1 MEQFFNPQSIAII
14 GASDKQESIGNT
26 LIENLIQGG
35 YAGTIL
41 PVNPNLESIHGI
53 KTYASII
60 DAPPFADLAIIA
72 VPIASTPDIVRQCVR
87 AGTRGV
93 IIIASGGRE
102 LGEAGRLVEER
113 IRGAAEGSGLRIIGP
128 NCLGLIR
135 PAKNLNA
142 SFIPGMPFKGIIG
155 FISQSGAIGTACLD
169 RATQDHVGFSHFV
182 SIGSMLDV
190 DFGDMIDVLGN
201 DGTVKAILIYM
212 ENLTNTR
219 KFMSAARAVSQ
230 VKPIIVLKSGK
241 SKAGA
246 QAATTHIGAMVGEDA
261 VYDAAFKRAGIVR
274 VPTLARLFDCAELMA
289 KQPRP
294 AGSRLA
300 IITNGGGP
308 GIMAADTLGEYGLEP
323 APIPDEVMTQLNE
336 ILPPHWSHTNP
347 IDILGNATLE
357 RFTKVMEICLASKE
371 FDGVLII
378 MVSEPHIK
386 PEEVAESLA
395 KLVKRKRFPVF
406 ASWMGGNRM
415 AKAVDILNKAN
426 IATYE
431 TPERAV
437 RAFLYMVEYSRNLE
451 LLSQVPPKLSTDLY
465 FDRDFVFRTIYDAFY
480 GEREQEDEPDL
491 YSDNGPIVKM
501 LPEIE
506 SKRVLAAYGIPV
518 TDTVLATSA
527 DEAVTLA
534 AGLEM
539 PLVMKLVSPDIIHKT
554 DAGGVQL
561 DLRNEE
567 DLRRAYDKIM
577 EGARAFNADARIAGV
592 SLQPYI
598 AKPDFELLLGCK
610 TDDNFG
616 PVILFGTGG
625 IYAEVMQDQAIG
637 LPPLNRLL
645 ARRMMEETRILPL
658 LKGYRNHPPA
668 DLEKLEELLIR
679 LSQLVIDFPEIVEMD
694 INPVVVKNGEPFAV
708 DARIKLVRSE
718 GQAPAS
724 HLVISPYP
732 QHLERHDL
740 TDLDMPLF
748 IRPIK
753 PEDATLFSEL
763 FASLTPTSIYY
774 RFFSVV
780 KSLTP
785 EILAR
790 FTQVDYDRE
799 ISFVALDDRAG
810 EERMLGIANIIGEPD
825 GKRGEFS
832 VLIGDPW
839 QGVGIGAKLL
849 LQCLRIA
856 QERGMETVWGTVLAE
871 NVFMLA
877 LGKKLGFTIEQG
889 DDPAEFKLTIDL
901 TTVKL

>member
-1 MEQFFNPQSIAII
+1 MEQFFNPKSIAVI
-14 GASDKQESIGNT
+14 GASDKPDSIGHT
-26 LIENLIQGG
+26 LVQNLIDGG
-35 YAGTIL
+35 YDGTIL
-41 PVNPNLESIHGI
+41 PVNPHLEEVHGLKAYRAI
-53 KTYASII
+53 T
-60 DAPPFADLAIIA
+60 DAPPFTDLAIVA
-72 VPIASTPDIVRQCVR
+72 VPIAMTPEVVRQCVR

-93 IIIASGGRE
+93 IIIAAGGRE
-102 LGEAGRLVEER
+102 LGEEGRLIEEQ
-113 IRGAAEGSGLRIIGP
+113 ISGAFEGSGLRIIGP
-128 NCLGLIR
+128 NCLGVIR
-135 PAKNLNA
+135 PARKLNA
-142 SFIPGMPFKGIIG
+142 SFIPGMPAHGIIG
-155 FISQSGAIGTACLD
+155 FISQSGAIGTASLD
-169 RATQDHVGFSHFV
+169 RAAMGNVGFSHFI

-190 DFGDMIDVLGN
+190 DFGDMIDYLGN
-201 DGTVKAILIYM
+201 DGNVKAILIYM

-219 KFMSAARAVSQ
+219 KFMSAARAVSRI
-230 VKPIIVLKSGK
+230 KPIIVLKAGK
-241 SKAGA
+241 SEAGA
-246 QAATTHIGAMVGEDA
+246 RAATTHIGAMVGEDA

-274 VPTLARLFDCAELMA
+274 VPTLARLFDCSELMA

-308 GIMAADTLGEYGLEP
+308 GIMAADTLAEYNLEP
-323 APIPDEVMTQLNE
+323 APIPDDIMAQLDE
-336 ILPPHWSHTNP
+336 ILPPHWSRNNP

-357 RFTKVMEICLASKE
+357 RFTRAMEICLASRE

-378 MVSEPHIK
+378 MVSEPHIR
-386 PEEVAESLA
+386 PEEVAEALA
-395 KLVKRKRFPVF
+395 GLVKRKRFPVF
-406 ASWMGGNRM
+406 ASWMGGSRM
-415 AKAVDILNKAN
+415 AAANDILNRAN
-426 IATYE
+426 IPTYE

-437 RAFLYMVEYSRNLE
+437 RAFLYMVEYTRNQE
-451 LLSQVPPKLSTDLY
+451 LLSQAPAKLSADLF
-465 FDRDFVFRTIYDAFY
+465 FDRDFVFRTIYDCFY
-480 GEREQEDEPDL
+480 GSQEDQEEVD
-491 YSDNGPIVKM
+491 YYQEGPMERM
-501 LPEIE
+501 LDEIT

-518 TDTVLATSA
+518 AETVLATTV
-527 DEAVTLA
+527 DEAVALA
-534 AGLEM
+534 ADMEM
-539 PLVMKLVSPDIIHKT
+539 PLVMKLVSPDISHKS

-561 DLRNEE
+561 DLRNED
-567 DLRRAYDKIM
+567 DLRQAWERIMAGVRAYNP
-577 EGARAFNADARIAGV
+577 EARITGV

-598 AKPDFELLLGCK
+598 ANPDFELLMGSK

-616 PVILFGTGG
+616 PVLLFGSGG
-625 IYAEVMQDQAIG
+625 VYAEVLNDQALG

-645 ARRMMEETRILPL
+645 ARRMMEETRIQPL

-694 INPVVVKNGEPFAV
+694 INPVVVKNGEPCAV
-708 DARIKLVRSE
+708 DARIRLVRDESDTTR
-718 GQAPAS
+718 Q

-753 PEDATLFSEL
+753 PEDAALFTEL
-763 FASLTPTSIYY
+763 FNTLTPTSIYY

-790 FTQVDYDRE
+790 FTQIDYDRE

-810 EERMLGIANIIGEPD
+810 EEQMLGIANIIGEPD

-856 QERGMETVWGTVLAE
+856 QERGMEIVWGTVLSE
-871 NVFMLA
+871 NIYMLG
-877 LGKKLGFTIEQG
+877 LGKKLGFTVTPGG
-889 DDPAEFKLTIDL
+889 DGSEFKLTIDL
-901 TTVKL
+901 KTVKL

>member
-1 MEQFFNPQSIAII
+1 MEQFFNPKSIAVI
-14 GASDKQESIGNT
+14 GASDKPDSIGHT
-26 LIENLIQGG
+26 LVQNLIDGG
-35 YAGTIL
+35 YDGAIL
-41 PVNPNLESIHGI
+41 PVNPHLEEVHGL
-53 KTYASII
+53 KTFRAIT
-60 DAPPFADLAIIA
+60 DAPPFTDLAIVA
-72 VPIASTPDIVRQCVR
+72 VPIATAPEVVRQCVR

-93 IIIASGGRE
+93 IIIAAGGRE
-102 LGEAGRLVEER
+102 LGEEGRLVEEQ
-113 IRGAAEGSGLRIIGP
+113 ISGAFEGSGLRIIGP
-128 NCLGLIR
+128 NCLGVIR
-135 PAKNLNA
+135 PARKLNA
-142 SFIPGMPFKGIIG
+142 SFIPGMPAHGIIG

-169 RATQDHVGFSHFV
+169 RAAMGNVGFSHFI

-190 DFGDMIDVLGN
+190 DFGDMIDYLGN
-201 DGTVKAILIYM
+201 DGNVKAILIYM

-219 KFMSAARAVSQ
+219 KFMSAARAVSRI
-230 VKPIIVLKSGK
+230 KPIIVLKAGK
-241 SKAGA
+241 SEAGA
-246 QAATTHIGAMVGEDA
+246 RAATTHIGAMVGEDA

-308 GIMAADTLGEYGLEP
+308 GIMAADTLAEHGLDP
-323 APIPDEVMTQLNE
+323 APIPDDIMAQLDE
-336 ILPPHWSHTNP
+336 ILPPHWSRNNP

-357 RFTKVMEICLASKE
+357 RFTRAMEICLASRE
-371 FDGVLII
+371 FDGVLVI
-378 MVSEPHIK
+378 MVNEPHIR
-386 PEEVAESLA
+386 PEEVAEALA
-395 KLVKRKRFPVF
+395 RLVKRKRFPVF

-415 AKAVDILNKAN
+415 AAAIDILNRAN
-426 IATYE
+426 IPTYE
-431 TPERAV
+431 TAERAV
-437 RAFLYMVEYSRNLE
+437 RAFLYMVEYSRNQE
-451 LLSQVPPKLSTDLY
+451 LLSQAPAKLSADLF
-465 FDRDFVFRTIYDAFY
+465 FDRDFVFRTIYDCFY
-480 GEREQEDEPDL
+480 GGHEDEEPD
-491 YSDNGPIVKM
+491 YFQDGPMERM
-501 LPEIE
+501 LDEIT

-518 TDTVLATSA
+518 AEAVLATTL
-527 DEAVTLA
+527 DEALALA
-534 AGLEM
+534 ADMEM
-539 PLVMKLVSPDIIHKT
+539 PLVMKLVSPDISHKT

-561 DLRNEE
+561 DLRNED
-567 DLRRAYDKIM
+567 DLGQAWERIM
-577 EGARAFNADARIAGV
+577 AGARAYNPEARITGV
-592 SLQPYI
+592 SLQPFI
-598 AKPDFELLLGCK
+598 ANPDFELLMGCK
-610 TDDNFG
+610 TDANFG
-616 PVILFGTGG
+616 PVLLFGSGG
-625 IYAEVMQDQAIG
+625 IYAEVLHDQALG

-694 INPVVVKNGEPFAV
+694 INPVAVKNGEPCAV
-708 DARIKLVRSE
+708 DARIRLVRTE
-718 GQAPAS
+718 GGSTRQ

-753 PEDATLFSEL
+753 PEDATLFTEL
-763 FASLTPTSIYY
+763 FNTLTPTSIYY

-780 KSLTP
+780 KTLTP

-790 FTQVDYDRE
+790 FTQIDYDRE

-810 EERMLGIANIIGEPD
+810 EEQMLGIANIIGEPD

-856 QERGMETVWGTVLAE
+856 QERGMEIVWGTVLSE
-871 NVFMLA
+871 NIYMLG
-877 LGKKLGFTIEQG
+877 LGKKLGFTVTPGEDG
-889 DDPAEFKLTIDL
+889 SEFKLTIDL
-901 TTVKL
+901 KTVKL

>member
-1 MEQFFNPQSIAII
+1 MEQFFNPKSIAVI
-14 GASDKQESIGNT
+14 GASDKPDSIGHT
-26 LIENLIQGG
+26 LVQNLIDGG
-35 YAGTIL
+35 YDGTIL
-41 PVNPNLESIHGI
+41 PVNPHLEEVHGLKAYRAI
-53 KTYASII
+53 T
-60 DAPPFADLAIIA
+60 DAPPFTDLAIVA
-72 VPIASTPDIVRQCVR
+72 VPIAMTPEVVRQCVR

-93 IIIASGGRE
+93 IIIAAGGRE
-102 LGEAGRLVEER
+102 LGEEGRLIEEQ
-113 IRGAAEGSGLRIIGP
+113 ISGAFEGSGLRIIGP
-128 NCLGLIR
+128 NCLGVIR
-135 PAKNLNA
+135 PARKLNA
-142 SFIPGMPFKGIIG
+142 SFIPGMPAHGIIG
-155 FISQSGAIGTACLD
+155 FISQSGAIGTASLD
-169 RATQDHVGFSHFV
+169 RAAMGNVGFSHFI

-190 DFGDMIDVLGN
+190 DFGDMIDYLGN
-201 DGTVKAILIYM
+201 DGNVKAILIYM

-219 KFMSAARAVSQ
+219 KFMSAARAVSRI
-230 VKPIIVLKSGK
+230 KPIIVLKAGK
-241 SKAGA
+241 SEAGA
-246 QAATTHIGAMVGEDA
+246 RAATTHIGAMVGEDA

-274 VPTLARLFDCAELMA
+274 VPTLARLFDCSELMA

-308 GIMAADTLGEYGLEP
+308 GIMAADTLAEYNLEP
-323 APIPDEVMTQLNE
+323 APIPDDIMAQLDE
-336 ILPPHWSHTNP
+336 ILPPHWSRNNP

-357 RFTKVMEICLASKE
+357 RFTRAMEICLASRE

-378 MVSEPHIK
+378 MVSEPHIR
-386 PEEVAESLA
+386 PEEVAEALA
-395 KLVKRKRFPVF
+395 GLVKRKRFPVF
-406 ASWMGGNRM
+406 ASWMGGSRM
-415 AKAVDILNKAN
+415 AAANDILNRAN
-426 IATYE
+426 IPTYE

-437 RAFLYMVEYSRNLE
+437 RAFLYMVEYTRNQE
-451 LLSQVPPKLSTDLY
+451 LLSQAPAKLSADLF
-465 FDRDFVFRTIYDAFY
+465 FDRDFVFRTIYDCFY
-480 GEREQEDEPDL
+480 GSQEDQEEVD
-491 YSDNGPIVKM
+491 YYQEGPMERM
-501 LPEIE
+501 LDEIT

-518 TDTVLATSA
+518 TETVLATTV
-527 DEAVTLA
+527 DEAVALA
-534 AGLEM
+534 ADMEM
-539 PLVMKLVSPDIIHKT
+539 PLVMKLVSPDISHKS

-561 DLRNEE
+561 DLRNED
-567 DLRRAYDKIM
+567 DLRQAWERIMAGVRAYNP
-577 EGARAFNADARIAGV
+577 EARITGV

-598 AKPDFELLLGCK
+598 ANPDFELLMGSK

-616 PVILFGTGG
+616 PVLLFGSGG
-625 IYAEVMQDQAIG
+625 VYAEVLNDQALG

-645 ARRMMEETRILPL
+645 ARRMMEETRIQPL

-694 INPVVVKNGEPFAV
+694 INPVVVKNGEPCAV
-708 DARIKLVRSE
+708 DARIRLVRDES
-718 GQAPAS
+718 GTTRQ

-753 PEDATLFSEL
+753 PEDAALFTEL
-763 FASLTPTSIYY
+763 FNTLTPTSIYY

-790 FTQVDYDRE
+790 FTQIDYDRE

-810 EERMLGIANIIGEPD
+810 EEQMLGIANIIGEPD

-856 QERGMETVWGTVLAE
+856 QERGMEIVWGTVLSE
-871 NVFMLA
+871 NIYMLG
-877 LGKKLGFTIEQG
+877 LGKKLGFTVTPGG
-889 DDPAEFKLTIDL
+889 DGSEFKLTIDL
-901 TTVKL
+901 KTVKL

>member
-1 MEQFFNPQSIAII
+1 MEQFFNPKSIAVI
-14 GASDKQESIGNT
+14 GASDKPDSIGHT
-26 LIENLIQGG
+26 LVQNLIDGG
-35 YAGTIL
+35 YDGTIL
-41 PVNPNLESIHGI
+41 PVNPHLEEVHGLKAYRAI
-53 KTYASII
+53 T
-60 DAPPFADLAIIA
+60 DAPPFTDLAIVA
-72 VPIASTPDIVRQCVR
+72 VPIAMTPEVVRQCVR

-93 IIIASGGRE
+93 IIIAAGGRE
-102 LGEAGRLVEER
+102 LGEEGRLIEEQ
-113 IRGAAEGSGLRIIGP
+113 ISGAFEGSGLRIIGP
-128 NCLGLIR
+128 NCLGVIR
-135 PAKNLNA
+135 PARKLNA
-142 SFIPGMPFKGIIG
+142 SFIPGMPAHGIIG
-155 FISQSGAIGTACLD
+155 FISQSGAIGTASLD
-169 RATQDHVGFSHFV
+169 RAAMGNVGFSHFI

-190 DFGDMIDVLGN
+190 DFGDMIDYLGN
-201 DGTVKAILIYM
+201 DGNVKAILIYM

-219 KFMSAARAVSQ
+219 KFMSAARAVSRI
-230 VKPIIVLKSGK
+230 KPIIVLKAGK
-241 SKAGA
+241 SEAGA
-246 QAATTHIGAMVGEDA
+246 RAATTHIGAMVGEDA

-274 VPTLARLFDCAELMA
+274 VPTLARLFDCSELMA

-308 GIMAADTLGEYGLEP
+308 GIMAADTLAEYNLEP
-323 APIPDEVMTQLNE
+323 APIPDDIMAQLDE
-336 ILPPHWSHTNP
+336 ILPPHWSRNNP

-357 RFTKVMEICLASKE
+357 RFTRAMEICLASRE

-378 MVSEPHIK
+378 MVSEPHIR
-386 PEEVAESLA
+386 PEEVAEALA
-395 KLVKRKRFPVF
+395 GLVKRKRFPVF
-406 ASWMGGNRM
+406 ASWMGGSRM
-415 AKAVDILNKAN
+415 AAANDILNRAN
-426 IATYE
+426 IPAYE

-437 RAFLYMVEYSRNLE
+437 RAFLYMVEYTRNQE
-451 LLSQVPPKLSTDLY
+451 LLSQAPAKLSADLF
-465 FDRDFVFRTIYDAFY
+465 FDRDFVFRTIYDCFY
-480 GEREQEDEPDL
+480 GSQEDQEEVD
-491 YSDNGPIVKM
+491 YYQEGPMERM
-501 LPEIE
+501 LDEIT

-518 TDTVLATSA
+518 AETVLATTV
-527 DEAVTLA
+527 DEAVALA
-534 AGLEM
+534 ADMEM
-539 PLVMKLVSPDIIHKT
+539 PLVMKLVSPDISHKS

-561 DLRNEE
+561 DLRNED
-567 DLRRAYDKIM
+567 DLRQAWERIMAGVRAYNP
-577 EGARAFNADARIAGV
+577 EARITGV

-598 AKPDFELLLGCK
+598 ANPDFELLMGSK

-616 PVILFGTGG
+616 PVLLFGSGG
-625 IYAEVMQDQAIG
+625 VYAEVLNDQALG

-645 ARRMMEETRILPL
+645 ARRMMEETRIQPL

-694 INPVVVKNGEPFAV
+694 INPVVVKNGEPCAV
-708 DARIKLVRSE
+708 DARIRLVRDES
-718 GQAPAS
+718 GSTRQ

-753 PEDATLFSEL
+753 PEDAALFTEL
-763 FASLTPTSIYY
+763 FNTLTPTSIYY

-790 FTQVDYDRE
+790 FTQIDYDRE

-810 EERMLGIANIIGEPD
+810 EEQMLGIANIIGEPD

-856 QERGMETVWGTVLAE
+856 QERGMEIVWGTVLSE
-871 NVFMLA
+871 NIYMLG
-877 LGKKLGFTIEQG
+877 LGKKLGFTVTPGG
-889 DDPAEFKLTIDL
+889 DGSEFKLTIDL
-901 TTVKL
+901 KTVKL

>member
-1 MEQFFNPQSIAII
+1 MEQFFNPKSIAVI
-14 GASDKQESIGNT
+14 GASDKPDSIGHT
-26 LIENLIQGG
+26 LVQNLIDGG
-35 YAGTIL
+35 YDGTIL
-41 PVNPNLESIHGI
+41 PVNPHLEEVHGLKAYRAI
-53 KTYASII
+53 T
-60 DAPPFADLAIIA
+60 DAPPFTDLAIVA
-72 VPIASTPDIVRQCVR
+72 VPIAMTPEVVRQCVR

-93 IIIASGGRE
+93 IIIAAGGRE
-102 LGEAGRLVEER
+102 LGEEGRLIEEQ
-113 IRGAAEGSGLRIIGP
+113 ISGAFEGSGLRIIGP
-128 NCLGLIR
+128 NCLGVIR
-135 PAKNLNA
+135 PARKLNA
-142 SFIPGMPFKGIIG
+142 SFIPGMPAHGIIG
-155 FISQSGAIGTACLD
+155 FISQSGAIGTASLD
-169 RATQDHVGFSHFV
+169 RAAMGNVGFSHFI

-190 DFGDMIDVLGN
+190 DFGDMIDYLGN
-201 DGTVKAILIYM
+201 DGNVKAILIYM

-219 KFMSAARAVSQ
+219 KFMSAARAVSRI
-230 VKPIIVLKSGK
+230 KPIIVLKAGK
-241 SKAGA
+241 SEAGA
-246 QAATTHIGAMVGEDA
+246 RAATTHIGAMVGEDA

-274 VPTLARLFDCAELMA
+274 VPTLARLFDCSELMA

-308 GIMAADTLGEYGLEP
+308 GIMAADTLAEYNLEP
-323 APIPDEVMTQLNE
+323 APIPDDIMAQLDE
-336 ILPPHWSHTNP
+336 ILPPHWSRNNP

-357 RFTKVMEICLASKE
+357 RFTRAMEICLASRE
-371 FDGVLII
+371 FDGVLVI
-378 MVSEPHIK
+378 MVNEPHIR
-386 PEEVAESLA
+386 PEEVAEALA
-395 KLVKRKRFPVF
+395 RLVKRKRFPVF
-406 ASWMGGNRM
+406 ASWMGGSRM
-415 AKAVDILNKAN
+415 AAANDILNRAN
-426 IATYE
+426 IPTYE

-437 RAFLYMVEYSRNLE
+437 RAFLYMVEYTRNQE
-451 LLSQVPPKLSTDLY
+451 LLSQAPAKLSADLF
-465 FDRDFVFRTIYDAFY
+465 FDRDFVFRTIYDCFY
-480 GEREQEDEPDL
+480 GSQEDQEEVD
-491 YSDNGPIVKM
+491 YYQEGPMERM
-501 LPEIE
+501 LDEIT

-518 TDTVLATSA
+518 AETVLATTV
-527 DEAVTLA
+527 DEAVALA
-534 AGLEM
+534 ADMEM
-539 PLVMKLVSPDIIHKT
+539 PLVMKLVSPDISHKS

-561 DLRNEE
+561 DLRNED
-567 DLRRAYDKIM
+567 DLRQAWERIMAGVRAYNP
-577 EGARAFNADARIAGV
+577 EARITGV

-598 AKPDFELLLGCK
+598 ANPDFELLMGSK

-616 PVILFGTGG
+616 PVLLFGSGG
-625 IYAEVMQDQAIG
+625 VYAEVLNDQALG

-645 ARRMMEETRILPL
+645 ARRMMEETRIQPL

-694 INPVVVKNGEPFAV
+694 INPVVVKNGEPCAV
-708 DARIKLVRSE
+708 DARIRLVRDES
-718 GQAPAS
+718 GSTRQ

-753 PEDATLFSEL
+753 PEDAALFTEL
-763 FASLTPTSIYY
+763 FNTLTPTSIYY

-790 FTQVDYDRE
+790 FTQIDYDRE

-810 EERMLGIANIIGEPD
+810 EEQMLGIANIIGEPD

-856 QERGMETVWGTVLAE
+856 QERGMEIVWGTVLSE
-871 NVFMLA
+871 NIYMLG
-877 LGKKLGFTIEQG
+877 LGKKLGFTVTPGG
-889 DDPAEFKLTIDL
+889 DGSEFKLTIDL
-901 TTVKL
+901 KTVKL

>member
-1 MEQFFNPQSIAII
+1 MEQFFNPKSIAVI
-14 GASDKQESIGNT
+14 GASDKPDSIGHT
-26 LIENLIQGG
+26 LVQNLIDGG
-35 YAGTIL
+35 YDGTIL
-41 PVNPNLESIHGI
+41 PVNPHLEEVHGLKAYRAI
-53 KTYASII
+53 T
-60 DAPPFADLAIIA
+60 DAPPFTDLAIVA
-72 VPIASTPDIVRQCVR
+72 VPIAMTPEVVRQCVR

-93 IIIASGGRE
+93 IIIAAGGRE
-102 LGEAGRLVEER
+102 LGEEGRLIEEQ
-113 IRGAAEGSGLRIIGP
+113 ISGAFEGSGLRIIGP
-128 NCLGLIR
+128 NCLGVIR
-135 PAKNLNA
+135 PARKLNA
-142 SFIPGMPFKGIIG
+142 SFIPGMPAHGIIG
-155 FISQSGAIGTACLD
+155 FISQSGAIGTASLD
-169 RATQDHVGFSHFV
+169 RAAMGNVGFSHFI

-190 DFGDMIDVLGN
+190 DFGDMIDYLGN
-201 DGTVKAILIYM
+201 DGNVKAILIYM

-219 KFMSAARAVSQ
+219 KFMSAARAVSRI
-230 VKPIIVLKSGK
+230 KPIIVLKAGK
-241 SKAGA
+241 SEAGA
-246 QAATTHIGAMVGEDA
+246 RAATTHIGAMVGEDA

-274 VPTLARLFDCAELMA
+274 VPTLARLFDCSELMA

-308 GIMAADTLGEYGLEP
+308 GIMAADTLAEYNLEP
-323 APIPDEVMTQLNE
+323 APIPDDIMAQLDE
-336 ILPPHWSHTNP
+336 ILPPHWSRNNP

-357 RFTKVMEICLASKE
+357 RFTRAMEICLASRE

-378 MVSEPHIK
+378 MVSEPHIR
-386 PEEVAESLA
+386 PEEVAEALA
-395 KLVKRKRFPVF
+395 GLVKRKRFPVF
-406 ASWMGGNRM
+406 ASWMGGSRM
-415 AKAVDILNKAN
+415 AAANDILNRAN
-426 IATYE
+426 IPTYE

-437 RAFLYMVEYSRNLE
+437 RAFLYMVEYTRNQE
-451 LLSQVPPKLSTDLY
+451 LLSQAPAKLSADLF
-465 FDRDFVFRTIYDAFY
+465 FDRDFVFRTIYDCFY
-480 GEREQEDEPDL
+480 GSQEDQEEVD
-491 YSDNGPIVKM
+491 YYQEGPMERM
-501 LPEIE
+501 LDEIT

-518 TDTVLATSA
+518 AETVLATTV
-527 DEAVTLA
+527 DEAVALA
-534 AGLEM
+534 ADMEM
-539 PLVMKLVSPDIIHKT
+539 PLVMKLVSPDISHKS

-561 DLRNEE
+561 DLRNED
-567 DLRRAYDKIM
+567 DLRQAWERIMAGVRAYNP
-577 EGARAFNADARIAGV
+577 EARITGV

-598 AKPDFELLLGCK
+598 ANPDFELLMGSK

-616 PVILFGTGG
+616 PVLLFGSGG
-625 IYAEVMQDQAIG
+625 VYAEVLNDQALG

-645 ARRMMEETRILPL
+645 ARRMMEETRIQPL

-694 INPVVVKNGEPFAV
+694 INPVVVKNGEPCAV
-708 DARIKLVRSE
+708 DARIRLVRTE
-718 GQAPAS
+718 GEPQRQ

-753 PEDATLFSEL
+753 PEDAALFTGL
-763 FASLTPTSIYY
+763 FNTLTPTSIYY

-790 FTQVDYDRE
+790 FTQIDYDRE

-810 EERMLGIANIIGEPD
+810 EEQMLGIANIIGEPD

-856 QERGMETVWGTVLAE
+856 QERGMEIVWGTVLSE
-871 NVFMLA
+871 NIYMLG
-877 LGKKLGFTIEQG
+877 LGKKLGFTVTPGG
-889 DDPAEFKLTIDL
+889 DGSEFKLTIDL
-901 TTVKL
+901 KTVKL

>member
-1 MEQFFNPQSIAII
+1 MEQFFNPKSIAVI
-14 GASDKQESIGNT
+14 GASDKPDSIGHT
-26 LIENLIQGG
+26 LVQNLIDGG
-35 YAGTIL
+35 YDGTIL
-41 PVNPNLESIHGI
+41 PVNPHLEEVHGLKAYRAI
-53 KTYASII
+53 T
-60 DAPPFADLAIIA
+60 DAPPFTDLAIVA
-72 VPIASTPDIVRQCVR
+72 VPIAMTPEVVRQCVR

-93 IIIASGGRE
+93 IIIAAGGRE
-102 LGEAGRLVEER
+102 LGEEGRLIEEQ
-113 IRGAAEGSGLRIIGP
+113 ISGAFEGSGLRIIGP
-128 NCLGLIR
+128 NCLGVIR
-135 PAKNLNA
+135 PARKLNA
-142 SFIPGMPFKGIIG
+142 SFIPGMPAHGIIG
-155 FISQSGAIGTACLD
+155 FISQSGAIGTASLD
-169 RATQDHVGFSHFV
+169 RAAMGNVGFSHFI

-190 DFGDMIDVLGN
+190 DFGDMIDYLGN
-201 DGTVKAILIYM
+201 DGNVKAILIYM

-219 KFMSAARAVSQ
+219 KFMSAARAVSRI
-230 VKPIIVLKSGK
+230 KPIIVLKAGK
-241 SKAGA
+241 SEAGA
-246 QAATTHIGAMVGEDA
+246 RAATTHIGAMVGEDA

-274 VPTLARLFDCAELMA
+274 VPTLARLFDCSELMA

-308 GIMAADTLGEYGLEP
+308 GIMAADTLAEYNLEP
-323 APIPDEVMTQLNE
+323 APIPDDIMAQLDE
-336 ILPPHWSHTNP
+336 ILPPHWSRNNP

-357 RFTKVMEICLASKE
+357 RFTRAMEICLASRE

-378 MVSEPHIK
+378 MVSEPHIR
-386 PEEVAESLA
+386 PEEVAEALA
-395 KLVKRKRFPVF
+395 GLVKRKRFPVF
-406 ASWMGGNRM
+406 ASWMGGSRM
-415 AKAVDILNKAN
+415 AAANDILNRAN
-426 IATYE
+426 IPTYE

-437 RAFLYMVEYSRNLE
+437 RAFLYMVEYTRNQE
-451 LLSQVPPKLSTDLY
+451 LLSQAPAKLSADLF
-465 FDRDFVFRTIYDAFY
+465 FDRDFVFRTIYDCFY
-480 GEREQEDEPDL
+480 GSQEAQEEVDYYQEGPMERMLDE
-491 YSDNGPIVKM
+491 IT
-501 LPEIE
+501 

-518 TDTVLATSA
+518 AETVLATTV
-527 DEAVTLA
+527 DEAVALA
-534 AGLEM
+534 ADMEM
-539 PLVMKLVSPDIIHKT
+539 PLVMKLVSPDISHKS

-561 DLRNEE
+561 DLRNED
-567 DLRRAYDKIM
+567 DLRQAWERIMAGVRAYNP
-577 EGARAFNADARIAGV
+577 EARITGV

-598 AKPDFELLLGCK
+598 ANPDFELLMGSK

-616 PVILFGTGG
+616 PVLLFGSGG
-625 IYAEVMQDQAIG
+625 VYAEVLNDQALG

-645 ARRMMEETRILPL
+645 ARRMMEETRIQPL

-694 INPVVVKNGEPFAV
+694 INPVVVKNGEPCAV
-708 DARIKLVRSE
+708 DARIRLVRDES
-718 GQAPAS
+718 GTTRQ

-753 PEDATLFSEL
+753 PEDAALFTEL
-763 FASLTPTSIYY
+763 FNTLTPTSIYY

-790 FTQVDYDRE
+790 FTQIDYDRE

-810 EERMLGIANIIGEPD
+810 EEQMLGIANIIGEPD

-856 QERGMETVWGTVLAE
+856 QERGMEIVWGTVLSE
-871 NVFMLA
+871 NIYMLG
-877 LGKKLGFTIEQG
+877 LGKKLGFTVTPGG
-889 DDPAEFKLTIDL
+889 DGSEFKLTIDL
-901 TTVKL
+901 KTVKL

>member
-1 MEQFFNPQSIAII
+1 MEQFFNPKSIAVI
-14 GASDKQESIGNT
+14 GASDKPDSIGHT
-26 LIENLIQGG
+26 LVQNLIDGG
-35 YAGTIL
+35 YDGEIL
-41 PVNPNLESIHGI
+41 PVNPHLEEVHGLKAYRAI
-53 KTYASII
+53 T
-60 DAPPFADLAIIA
+60 DAPPFTDLAIVA
-72 VPIASTPDIVRQCVR
+72 VPIAMTPEVVRQCVR

-93 IIIASGGRE
+93 IIIAAGGRE
-102 LGEAGRLVEER
+102 LGEEGRLIEEQ
-113 IRGAAEGSGLRIIGP
+113 ISGAFEGSGLRIIGP
-128 NCLGLIR
+128 NCLGVIR
-135 PAKNLNA
+135 PARKLNA
-142 SFIPGMPFKGIIG
+142 SFIPGMPAHGIIG
-155 FISQSGAIGTACLD
+155 FISQSGAIGTASLD
-169 RATQDHVGFSHFV
+169 RAAMGNVGFSHFI

-190 DFGDMIDVLGN
+190 DFGDMIDYLGN
-201 DGTVKAILIYM
+201 DGNVKAILIYM

-219 KFMSAARAVSQ
+219 KFMSAARAVSRI
-230 VKPIIVLKSGK
+230 KPIIVLKAGK
-241 SKAGA
+241 SEAGA
-246 QAATTHIGAMVGEDA
+246 RAATTHIGAMVGEDA

-274 VPTLARLFDCAELMA
+274 VPTLARLFDCSELMA

-308 GIMAADTLGEYGLEP
+308 GIMAADTLAEYNLEP
-323 APIPDEVMTQLNE
+323 APIPDDIMAQLDE
-336 ILPPHWSHTNP
+336 ILPPHWSRNNP

-357 RFTKVMEICLASKE
+357 RFTRAMEICLASRE

-378 MVSEPHIK
+378 MVSEPHIR
-386 PEEVAESLA
+386 PEEVAEALA
-395 KLVKRKRFPVF
+395 GLVKRKRFPVF
-406 ASWMGGNRM
+406 ASWMGGSRM
-415 AKAVDILNKAN
+415 AAANDILNRAN
-426 IATYE
+426 IPTYE

-437 RAFLYMVEYSRNLE
+437 RAFLYMVEYTRNQE
-451 LLSQVPPKLSTDLY
+451 LLSQAPAKLSADLF
-465 FDRDFVFRTIYDAFY
+465 FDRDFVFRTIYDCFY
-480 GEREQEDEPDL
+480 GSQEDQEEVD
-491 YSDNGPIVKM
+491 YYQEGPMERM
-501 LPEIE
+501 LDEIT

-518 TDTVLATSA
+518 AETVLATTV
-527 DEAVTLA
+527 DEAVALA
-534 AGLEM
+534 ADMEM
-539 PLVMKLVSPDIIHKT
+539 PLVMKLVSPDISHKS

-561 DLRNEE
+561 DLRNED
-567 DLRRAYDKIM
+567 DLRQAWERIMAGVRAYNP
-577 EGARAFNADARIAGV
+577 EARITGV

-598 AKPDFELLLGCK
+598 ANPDFELLMGSK

-616 PVILFGTGG
+616 PVLLFGSGG
-625 IYAEVMQDQAIG
+625 VYAEVLNDQALG

-645 ARRMMEETRILPL
+645 ARRMMEETRIQPL

-694 INPVVVKNGEPFAV
+694 INPVVVKNGEPCAV
-708 DARIKLVRSE
+708 DARIRLVRTE
-718 GQAPAS
+718 GGSTRQ

-753 PEDATLFSEL
+753 PEDAALFTEL
-763 FASLTPTSIYY
+763 FNTLTPTSIYY

-790 FTQVDYDRE
+790 FTQIDYDRE

-810 EERMLGIANIIGEPD
+810 EEQMLGIANIIGEPD

-856 QERGMETVWGTVLAE
+856 QERGMEIVWGTVLSE
-871 NVFMLA
+871 NIYMLG
-877 LGKKLGFTIEQG
+877 LGKKLGFTVTPGG
-889 DDPAEFKLTIDL
+889 DGSEFKLTIDL
-901 TTVKL
+901 KTVKL

>member
-1 MEQFFNPQSIAII
+1 MEQFFNPKSIAVI
-14 GASDKQESIGNT
+14 GASDKPDSIGHT
-26 LIENLIQGG
+26 LVQNLIDGG
-35 YAGTIL
+35 YDGTIL
-41 PVNPNLESIHGI
+41 PVNPHLEEVHGLKAYRAI
-53 KTYASII
+53 T
-60 DAPPFADLAIIA
+60 DAPPFTDLAIVA
-72 VPIASTPDIVRQCVR
+72 VPIAMTPEVVRQCVR

-93 IIIASGGRE
+93 IIIAAGGRE
-102 LGEAGRLVEER
+102 LGEEGRLVEEQ
-113 IRGAAEGSGLRIIGP
+113 ISGAFEGSGLRIIGP
-128 NCLGLIR
+128 NCLGVIR
-135 PAKNLNA
+135 PARKLNA
-142 SFIPGMPFKGIIG
+142 SFIPGMPAHGIIG
-155 FISQSGAIGTACLD
+155 FISQSGAIGTASLD
-169 RATQDHVGFSHFV
+169 RAAMGNVGFSHFI

-190 DFGDMIDVLGN
+190 DFGDMIDYLGN
-201 DGTVKAILIYM
+201 DGNVKAILIYM

-219 KFMSAARAVSQ
+219 KFMSAARAVSRI
-230 VKPIIVLKSGK
+230 KPIIVLKAGK
-241 SKAGA
+241 SEAGA
-246 QAATTHIGAMVGEDA
+246 RAATTHIGAMVGEDA

-274 VPTLARLFDCAELMA
+274 VPTLARLFDCSELMA

-308 GIMAADTLGEYGLEP
+308 GIMAADTLAEYNLEP
-323 APIPDEVMTQLNE
+323 APIPDDIMAQLDE
-336 ILPPHWSHTNP
+336 ILPPHWSRNNP

-357 RFTKVMEICLASKE
+357 RFTRAMEICLASRE

-378 MVSEPHIK
+378 MVSEPHIR
-386 PEEVAESLA
+386 PEEVAEALA
-395 KLVKRKRFPVF
+395 GLVKRKRFPVF
-406 ASWMGGNRM
+406 ASWMGGSRM
-415 AKAVDILNKAN
+415 AAANDILNRAN
-426 IATYE
+426 IPTYE

-437 RAFLYMVEYSRNLE
+437 RAFLYMVEYTRNQE
-451 LLSQVPPKLSTDLY
+451 LLSQAPAKLSADLF
-465 FDRDFVFRTIYDAFY
+465 FDRDFVFRTIYDCFY
-480 GEREQEDEPDL
+480 GSQEDQEEVD
-491 YSDNGPIVKM
+491 YYQEGPMERM
-501 LPEIE
+501 LDEIT

-518 TDTVLATSA
+518 AETVLATTV
-527 DEAVTLA
+527 DEAVALA
-534 AGLEM
+534 ADMEM
-539 PLVMKLVSPDIIHKT
+539 PLVMKLVSPDISHKS

-561 DLRNEE
+561 DLRNED
-567 DLRRAYDKIM
+567 DLRQAWERIMAGVRAYNS
-577 EGARAFNADARIAGV
+577 EARITGV

-598 AKPDFELLLGCK
+598 ANPDFELLMGSK

-616 PVILFGTGG
+616 PVLLFGSGG
-625 IYAEVMQDQAIG
+625 VYAEVLNDQALG

-645 ARRMMEETRILPL
+645 ARRMMEETRIQPL

-694 INPVVVKNGEPFAV
+694 INPVVVKNGEPCAV
-708 DARIKLVRSE
+708 DARIRLVRDES
-718 GQAPAS
+718 GTTRQ

-753 PEDATLFSEL
+753 PEDAALFTEL
-763 FASLTPTSIYY
+763 FNTLTPTSIYY

-790 FTQVDYDRE
+790 FTQIDYDRE

-810 EERMLGIANIIGEPD
+810 EEQMLGIANIIGEPD

-856 QERGMETVWGTVLAE
+856 QERGMEIVWGTVLSE
-871 NVFMLA
+871 NIYMLG
-877 LGKKLGFTIEQG
+877 LGKKLGFTVTPGG
-889 DDPAEFKLTIDL
+889 DGSEFKLTIDL
-901 TTVKL
+901 KTVKL

>member
-1 MEQFFNPQSIAII
+1 MEQFFNPKSIAVI
-14 GASDKQESIGNT
+14 GASDKPDSIGHT
-26 LIENLIQGG
+26 LVQNLIDGG
-35 YAGTIL
+35 YDGTIL
-41 PVNPNLESIHGI
+41 PVNPHLEEVHGLKAYRAI
-53 KTYASII
+53 T
-60 DAPPFADLAIIA
+60 DAPPFTDLAIVA
-72 VPIASTPDIVRQCVR
+72 VPIAMTPEVVRQCVR

-93 IIIASGGRE
+93 IIIAAGGRE
-102 LGEAGRLVEER
+102 LGEEGRLIEEQ
-113 IRGAAEGSGLRIIGP
+113 ISGAFEGSGLRIIGP
-128 NCLGLIR
+128 NCLGVIR
-135 PAKNLNA
+135 PARKLNA
-142 SFIPGMPFKGIIG
+142 SFIPGMPAHGIIG
-155 FISQSGAIGTACLD
+155 FISQSGAIGTASLD
-169 RATQDHVGFSHFV
+169 RAAMGNVGFSHFI

-190 DFGDMIDVLGN
+190 DFGDMIDYLGN
-201 DGTVKAILIYM
+201 DGNVKAILIYM

-219 KFMSAARAVSQ
+219 KFMSAARAVSRI
-230 VKPIIVLKSGK
+230 KPIIVLKAGK
-241 SKAGA
+241 SEAGA
-246 QAATTHIGAMVGEDA
+246 RAATTHIGAMVGEDA

-274 VPTLARLFDCAELMA
+274 VPTLARLFDCSELMA

-308 GIMAADTLGEYGLEP
+308 GIMAADTLAEYNLEP
-323 APIPDEVMTQLNE
+323 AAIPDDIMAQLDE
-336 ILPPHWSHTNP
+336 ILPPHWSRNNP

-357 RFTKVMEICLASKE
+357 RFTRAMEICLASRE

-378 MVSEPHIK
+378 MVSEPHIR
-386 PEEVAESLA
+386 PEEVAEALA
-395 KLVKRKRFPVF
+395 GLVKRKRFPVF
-406 ASWMGGNRM
+406 ASWMGGSRM
-415 AKAVDILNKAN
+415 AAANDILNRAN
-426 IATYE
+426 IPTYE

-437 RAFLYMVEYSRNLE
+437 RAFLYMVEYTRNQE
-451 LLSQVPPKLSTDLY
+451 LLSQAPAKLSADLF
-465 FDRDFVFRTIYDAFY
+465 FDRDFVFRTIYDCFY
-480 GEREQEDEPDL
+480 GSQEDQEEVD
-491 YSDNGPIVKM
+491 YYQEGPMERM
-501 LPEIE
+501 LDEIT

-518 TDTVLATSA
+518 AETVLATTV
-527 DEAVTLA
+527 DEAVALA
-534 AGLEM
+534 ADMEM
-539 PLVMKLVSPDIIHKT
+539 PLVMKLVSPDISHKS

-561 DLRNEE
+561 DLRNED
-567 DLRRAYDKIM
+567 DLRQAWERIMAGVRAYNP
-577 EGARAFNADARIAGV
+577 EARITGV

-598 AKPDFELLLGCK
+598 ANPDFELLMGSK

-616 PVILFGTGG
+616 PVLLFGSGG
-625 IYAEVMQDQAIG
+625 VYAEVLNDQALG

-645 ARRMMEETRILPL
+645 ARRMMEETRIQPL

-694 INPVVVKNGEPFAV
+694 INPVVVKNGEPCAV
-708 DARIKLVRSE
+708 DARIRLVRDES
-718 GQAPAS
+718 GTTRQ

-753 PEDATLFSEL
+753 PEDAALFTEL
-763 FASLTPTSIYY
+763 FNTLTPTSIYY

-790 FTQVDYDRE
+790 FTQIDYDRE

-810 EERMLGIANIIGEPD
+810 EEQMLGIANIIGEPD

-856 QERGMETVWGTVLAE
+856 QERGMEIVWGTVLSE
-871 NVFMLA
+871 NIYMLG
-877 LGKKLGFTIEQG
+877 LGKKLGFTVTPGG
-889 DDPAEFKLTIDL
+889 DGSEFKLTIDL
-901 TTVKL
+901 KTVKL

>member
-1 MEQFFNPQSIAII
+1 MEQFFNPKSIAVI
-14 GASDKQESIGNT
+14 GASDKPDSIGHT
-26 LIENLIQGG
+26 LVQNLIDGG
-35 YAGTIL
+35 YDGEIL
-41 PVNPNLESIHGI
+41 PVNPHLDEVHGLKAYRAI
-53 KTYASII
+53 T
-60 DAPPFADLAIIA
+60 DAPPFTDLAIVA
-72 VPIASTPDIVRQCVR
+72 VPIAMTPEVVRQCVR

-93 IIIASGGRE
+93 IIIAAGGRE
-102 LGEAGRLVEER
+102 LGEEGRLIEEQ
-113 IRGAAEGSGLRIIGP
+113 ISGAFEGSGLRIIGP
-128 NCLGLIR
+128 NCLGVIR
-135 PAKNLNA
+135 PARKLNA
-142 SFIPGMPFKGIIG
+142 SFIPGMPAHGIIG
-155 FISQSGAIGTACLD
+155 FISQSGAIGTASLD
-169 RATQDHVGFSHFV
+169 RAAMGNVGFSHFI

-190 DFGDMIDVLGN
+190 DFGDMIDYLGN
-201 DGTVKAILIYM
+201 DGNVKAILIYM

-219 KFMSAARAVSQ
+219 KFMSAARAVSRI
-230 VKPIIVLKSGK
+230 KPIIVLKAGK
-241 SKAGA
+241 SEAGA
-246 QAATTHIGAMVGEDA
+246 RAATTHIGAMVGEDA

-274 VPTLARLFDCAELMA
+274 VPTLARLFDCSELMA

-308 GIMAADTLGEYGLEP
+308 GIMAADTLAEYNLEP
-323 APIPDEVMTQLNE
+323 APIPDDIMAQLDE
-336 ILPPHWSHTNP
+336 ILPPHWSRNNP

-357 RFTKVMEICLASKE
+357 RFTRAMEICLASRE

-378 MVSEPHIK
+378 MVSEPHIR
-386 PEEVAESLA
+386 PEEVAEALA
-395 KLVKRKRFPVF
+395 GLVKRKRFPVF
-406 ASWMGGNRM
+406 ASWMGGSRM
-415 AKAVDILNKAN
+415 AAANDILNRAN
-426 IATYE
+426 IPTYE

-437 RAFLYMVEYSRNLE
+437 RAFLYMVEYTRNQE
-451 LLSQVPPKLSTDLY
+451 LLSQAPAKLSADLF
-465 FDRDFVFRTIYDAFY
+465 FDRDFVFRTIYDCFY
-480 GEREQEDEPDL
+480 GSQEDQEEVD
-491 YSDNGPIVKM
+491 YYQEGPMERM
-501 LPEIE
+501 LDEIT

-518 TDTVLATSA
+518 AETVLATTV
-527 DEAVTLA
+527 DEAVALA
-534 AGLEM
+534 ADMEM
-539 PLVMKLVSPDIIHKT
+539 PLVMKLVSPDISHKS

-561 DLRNEE
+561 DLRNED
-567 DLRRAYDKIM
+567 DLRQAWERIMAGVRAYNP
-577 EGARAFNADARIAGV
+577 EARITGV

-598 AKPDFELLLGCK
+598 ANPDFELLMGSK

-616 PVILFGTGG
+616 PVLLFGSGG
-625 IYAEVMQDQAIG
+625 VYAEVLNDQALG

-645 ARRMMEETRILPL
+645 ARRMMEETRIQPL

-694 INPVVVKNGEPFAV
+694 INPVVVKNGEPCAV
-708 DARIKLVRSE
+708 DARIRLVRDES
-718 GQAPAS
+718 GTTRQ

-753 PEDATLFSEL
+753 PEDAALFTEL
-763 FASLTPTSIYY
+763 FNTLTPTSIYY

-790 FTQVDYDRE
+790 FTQIDYDRE

-810 EERMLGIANIIGEPD
+810 EEQMLGIANIIGEPD

-856 QERGMETVWGTVLAE
+856 QERGMEIVWGTVLSE
-871 NVFMLA
+871 NIYMLG
-877 LGKKLGFTIEQG
+877 LGKKLGFTVTPGEDG
-889 DDPAEFKLTIDL
+889 SEFKLTIDL
-901 TTVKL
+901 KTVKL

>member
-1 MEQFFNPQSIAII
+1 MEQFFSPKSIAVI
-14 GASDKQESIGNT
+14 GASDKPDSIGHT
-26 LIENLIQGG
+26 LVQNLIDGG
-35 YAGTIL
+35 YDGTIL
-41 PVNPNLESIHGI
+41 PVNPHLEEVHGLKAYRAI
-53 KTYASII
+53 T
-60 DAPPFADLAIIA
+60 DAPPFTDLAIVA
-72 VPIASTPDIVRQCVR
+72 VPIAMTPEVVRQCVR

-93 IIIASGGRE
+93 IIIAAGGRE
-102 LGEAGRLVEER
+102 LGEEGRLIEEQ
-113 IRGAAEGSGLRIIGP
+113 ISGAFEGSGLRIIGP
-128 NCLGLIR
+128 NCLGVIR
-135 PAKNLNA
+135 PARKLNA
-142 SFIPGMPFKGIIG
+142 SFIPGMPAHGIIG
-155 FISQSGAIGTACLD
+155 FISQSGAIGTASLD
-169 RATQDHVGFSHFV
+169 RAAMGNVGFSHFI

-190 DFGDMIDVLGN
+190 DFGDMIDYLGN
-201 DGTVKAILIYM
+201 DGNVKAILIYM

-219 KFMSAARAVSQ
+219 KFMSAARAVSRI
-230 VKPIIVLKSGK
+230 KPIIVLKAGK
-241 SKAGA
+241 SEAGA
-246 QAATTHIGAMVGEDA
+246 RAATTHIGAMVGEDA

-274 VPTLARLFDCAELMA
+274 VPTLARLFDCSELMA

-308 GIMAADTLGEYGLEP
+308 GIMAADTLAEYNLEP
-323 APIPDEVMTQLNE
+323 APIPDDIMAQLDE
-336 ILPPHWSHTNP
+336 ILPPHWSRNNP

-357 RFTKVMEICLASKE
+357 RFTRAMEICLASRE

-378 MVSEPHIK
+378 MVSEPHIR
-386 PEEVAESLA
+386 PEEVAEALA
-395 KLVKRKRFPVF
+395 GLVKRKRFPVF
-406 ASWMGGNRM
+406 ASWMGGSRM
-415 AKAVDILNKAN
+415 AAANDILNRAN
-426 IATYE
+426 IPTYE

-437 RAFLYMVEYSRNLE
+437 RAFLYMVEYTRNQE
-451 LLSQVPPKLSTDLY
+451 LLSQAPAKLSADLF
-465 FDRDFVFRTIYDAFY
+465 FDRDFVFRTIYDCFY
-480 GEREQEDEPDL
+480 GSQEDQEEVD
-491 YSDNGPIVKM
+491 YYQEGPMERM
-501 LPEIE
+501 LDEIT

-518 TDTVLATSA
+518 AETVLATTV
-527 DEAVTLA
+527 DEAVALA
-534 AGLEM
+534 ADMEM
-539 PLVMKLVSPDIIHKT
+539 PLVMKLVSPDISHKS

-561 DLRNEE
+561 DLRNED
-567 DLRRAYDKIM
+567 DLRQAWERIMAGVRAYNP
-577 EGARAFNADARIAGV
+577 EARITGV

-598 AKPDFELLLGCK
+598 ANPDFELLMGSK

-616 PVILFGTGG
+616 PVLLFGSGG
-625 IYAEVMQDQAIG
+625 VYAEVLNDQALG

-645 ARRMMEETRILPL
+645 ARRMMEETRIQPL

-694 INPVVVKNGEPFAV
+694 INPVVVKNGEPCAV
-708 DARIKLVRSE
+708 DARIRLVRDES
-718 GQAPAS
+718 GTTRQ

-753 PEDATLFSEL
+753 PEDAALFTEL
-763 FASLTPTSIYY
+763 FNTLTPTSIYY

-790 FTQVDYDRE
+790 FTQIDYDRE

-810 EERMLGIANIIGEPD
+810 EEQMLGIANIIGEPD

-856 QERGMETVWGTVLAE
+856 QERGMEIVWGTVLSE
-871 NVFMLA
+871 NIYMLG
-877 LGKKLGFTIEQG
+877 LGKKLGFTVTPGG
-889 DDPAEFKLTIDL
+889 DGSEFKLTIDL
-901 TTVKL
+901 KTVKL

>member
-1 MEQFFNPQSIAII
+1 MEQFFNPKSIAVI
-14 GASDKQESIGNT
+14 GASDKPDSIGHT
-26 LIENLIQGG
+26 LVQNLIDGG
-35 YAGTIL
+35 YDGTIL
-41 PVNPNLESIHGI
+41 PVNPHLDEVHGLKAYRAI
-53 KTYASII
+53 T
-60 DAPPFADLAIIA
+60 DAPPFTDLAIVA
-72 VPIASTPDIVRQCVR
+72 VPIAMTPEVVRQCVR

-93 IIIASGGRE
+93 IIIAAGGRE
-102 LGEAGRLVEER
+102 LGEEGRLIEEQ
-113 IRGAAEGSGLRIIGP
+113 ISGAFEGSGLRIIGP
-128 NCLGLIR
+128 NCLGVIR
-135 PAKNLNA
+135 PARKLNA
-142 SFIPGMPFKGIIG
+142 SFIPGMPAHGIIG
-155 FISQSGAIGTACLD
+155 FISQSGAIGTASLD
-169 RATQDHVGFSHFV
+169 RAAMGNVGFSHFI

-190 DFGDMIDVLGN
+190 DFGDMIDYLGN
-201 DGTVKAILIYM
+201 DGNVKAILIYM

-219 KFMSAARAVSQ
+219 KFMSAARAVSRI
-230 VKPIIVLKSGK
+230 KPIIVLKAGK
-241 SKAGA
+241 SEAGA
-246 QAATTHIGAMVGEDA
+246 RAATTHIGAMVGEDA

-274 VPTLARLFDCAELMA
+274 VPTLARLFDCSELMA

-308 GIMAADTLGEYGLEP
+308 GIMAADTLAEYNLEP
-323 APIPDEVMTQLNE
+323 APIPDDIMAQLDE
-336 ILPPHWSHTNP
+336 ILPPHWSRNNP

-357 RFTKVMEICLASKE
+357 RFTRAMEICLASRE

-378 MVSEPHIK
+378 MVSEPHIR
-386 PEEVAESLA
+386 PEEVAEALA
-395 KLVKRKRFPVF
+395 GLVKRKRFPVF
-406 ASWMGGNRM
+406 ASWMGGSRM
-415 AKAVDILNKAN
+415 AAANDILNRAN
-426 IATYE
+426 IPTYE

-437 RAFLYMVEYSRNLE
+437 RAFLYMVEYTRNQE
-451 LLSQVPPKLSTDLY
+451 LLSQAPAKLSADLF
-465 FDRDFVFRTIYDAFY
+465 FDRDFVFRTIYDCFY
-480 GEREQEDEPDL
+480 GSQEDQEEVD
-491 YSDNGPIVKM
+491 YYQEGPMERM
-501 LPEIE
+501 LDEIT

-518 TDTVLATSA
+518 AETVLATTV
-527 DEAVTLA
+527 DEAVALA
-534 AGLEM
+534 ADMEM
-539 PLVMKLVSPDIIHKT
+539 PLVMKLVSPDISHKS

-561 DLRNEE
+561 DLRNED
-567 DLRRAYDKIM
+567 DLRQAWERIMAGVRAYNP
-577 EGARAFNADARIAGV
+577 EARITGV

-598 AKPDFELLLGCK
+598 ANPDFELLMGSK

-616 PVILFGTGG
+616 PVLLFGSGG
-625 IYAEVMQDQAIG
+625 VYAEVLNDQALG

-645 ARRMMEETRILPL
+645 ARRMMEETRIQPL

-694 INPVVVKNGEPFAV
+694 INPVVVKNGEPCAV
-708 DARIKLVRSE
+708 DARIRLVRDES
-718 GQAPAS
+718 GTTRQ

-753 PEDATLFSEL
+753 PEDAALFTEL
-763 FASLTPTSIYY
+763 FNTLTPTSIYY

-790 FTQVDYDRE
+790 FTQIDYDRE

-810 EERMLGIANIIGEPD
+810 EEQMLGIANIIGEPD

-856 QERGMETVWGTVLAE
+856 QERGMEIVWGTVLSE
-871 NVFMLA
+871 NIYMLG
-877 LGKKLGFTIEQG
+877 LGKKLGFTVTPGG
-889 DDPAEFKLTIDL
+889 DGSEFKLTIDL
-901 TTVKL
+901 KTVKL

>member
-1 MEQFFNPQSIAII
+1 MEQFFNPKSIAVI
-14 GASDKQESIGNT
+14 GASDKPDSIGHT
-26 LIENLIQGG
+26 LVQNLIDGG
-35 YAGTIL
+35 YDGTIL
-41 PVNPNLESIHGI
+41 PVNPHLEEVHGLKAYRAI
-53 KTYASII
+53 T
-60 DAPPFADLAIIA
+60 DAPPFTDLAIVA
-72 VPIASTPDIVRQCVR
+72 VPIAMTPEVVRQCVR

-93 IIIASGGRE
+93 IIIAAGGRE
-102 LGEAGRLVEER
+102 LGEEGRLIEEQ
-113 IRGAAEGSGLRIIGP
+113 ISGAFEGSGLRIIGP
-128 NCLGLIR
+128 NCLGVIR
-135 PAKNLNA
+135 PARKLNA
-142 SFIPGMPFKGIIG
+142 SFIPGMPAHGIIG
-155 FISQSGAIGTACLD
+155 FISQSGAIGTASLD
-169 RATQDHVGFSHFV
+169 RAAMGNVGFSHFI

-190 DFGDMIDVLGN
+190 DFGDMIDYLGN
-201 DGTVKAILIYM
+201 DGNVKAILIYM

-219 KFMSAARAVSQ
+219 KFMSAARAVSRI
-230 VKPIIVLKSGK
+230 KPIIVLKAGK
-241 SKAGA
+241 SEAGA
-246 QAATTHIGAMVGEDA
+246 RAATTHIGAMVGEDA

-274 VPTLARLFDCAELMA
+274 VPTLARLFDCSELMA

-308 GIMAADTLGEYGLEP
+308 GIMAADTLAEYNLEP
-323 APIPDEVMTQLNE
+323 APIPDDIMAQLDE
-336 ILPPHWSHTNP
+336 ILPPHWSRNNP

-357 RFTKVMEICLASKE
+357 RFTRAMEICLASRE

-378 MVSEPHIK
+378 MVSEPHIR
-386 PEEVAESLA
+386 PEEVAEALA
-395 KLVKRKRFPVF
+395 GLVKRKRFPVF
-406 ASWMGGNRM
+406 ASWMGGSRM
-415 AKAVDILNKAN
+415 AAANDILNRAN
-426 IATYE
+426 IPTYE

-437 RAFLYMVEYSRNLE
+437 RAFLYMVEYTRNQE
-451 LLSQVPPKLSTDLY
+451 LLSQAPAKLSADLF
-465 FDRDFVFRTIYDAFY
+465 FDRDFVFRTIYDCFY
-480 GEREQEDEPDL
+480 GSQEDQEEVD
-491 YSDNGPIVKM
+491 YYQEGPMERM
-501 LPEIE
+501 LDEIT

-518 TDTVLATSA
+518 AETVLATTV
-527 DEAVTLA
+527 DEAMALA
-534 AGLEM
+534 ADMEM
-539 PLVMKLVSPDIIHKT
+539 PLVMKLVSPDISHKS

-561 DLRNEE
+561 DLRNED
-567 DLRRAYDKIM
+567 DLRQAWERIMAGVRAYNP
-577 EGARAFNADARIAGV
+577 EARITGV

-598 AKPDFELLLGCK
+598 ANPDFELLMGSK

-616 PVILFGTGG
+616 PVLLFGSGG
-625 IYAEVMQDQAIG
+625 VYAEVLNDQALG

-645 ARRMMEETRILPL
+645 ARRMMEEPRIQPL

-694 INPVVVKNGEPFAV
+694 INPVVVKNGEPCAV
-708 DARIKLVRSE
+708 DARIRLVRDES
-718 GQAPAS
+718 GTTRQ

-753 PEDATLFSEL
+753 PEDAALFTEL
-763 FASLTPTSIYY
+763 FNTLTPTSIYY

-790 FTQVDYDRE
+790 FTQIDYDRE

-810 EERMLGIANIIGEPD
+810 EEQMLGIANIIGEPD

-856 QERGMETVWGTVLAE
+856 QERGMEIVWGTVLSE
-871 NVFMLA
+871 NIYMLG
-877 LGKKLGFTIEQG
+877 LGKKLGFTVTPGG
-889 DDPAEFKLTIDL
+889 DGSEFKLTIDL
-901 TTVKL
+901 KTVKL

>member
-1 MEQFFNPQSIAII
+1 MEQFFNPHSIAVI
-14 GASDKQESIGNT
+14 GASDKPDSIGHT
-26 LIENLIQGG
+26 LVQNLIDGG
-35 YAGTIL
+35 YDGTIL
-41 PVNPNLESIHGI
+41 PVNPHLDEVHGL
-53 KTYASII
+53 KTYRAIT
-60 DAPPFADLAIIA
+60 DAPPFTDLAIVA
-72 VPIASTPDIVRQCVR
+72 VPIAMTPEVVRQCVR

-93 IIIASGGRE
+93 IIIAAGGRE
-102 LGEAGRLVEER
+102 LGEEGRLIEEQ
-113 IRGAAEGSGLRIIGP
+113 ISGAFEGSGLRIIGP
-128 NCLGLIR
+128 NCLGVIR
-135 PAKNLNA
+135 PARKLNA
-142 SFIPGMPFKGIIG
+142 SFIPGMPAHGIIG
-155 FISQSGAIGTACLD
+155 FISQSGAIGTASLD
-169 RATQDHVGFSHFV
+169 RAAMGNVGFSHFI

-190 DFGDMIDVLGN
+190 DFGDMIDYLGN
-201 DGTVKAILIYM
+201 DGNVKAILIYM

-219 KFMSAARAVSQ
+219 KFMSAARAVSRI
-230 VKPIIVLKSGK
+230 KPIIVLKAGK
-241 SKAGA
+241 SEAGA
-246 QAATTHIGAMVGEDA
+246 RAATTHIGAMVGEDA

-274 VPTLARLFDCAELMA
+274 VPTLARLFDCSELMA

-308 GIMAADTLGEYGLEP
+308 GIMAADTLGEYGLDP
-323 APIPDEVMTQLNE
+323 APIPDDLMAQLDE
-336 ILPPHWSHTNP
+336 ILPAHWSRNNP

-357 RFTKVMEICLASKE
+357 RFTRAMEICLASRE

-378 MVSEPHIK
+378 MVSEPHIR
-386 PEEVAESLA
+386 PEEVAEALVG
-395 KLVKRKRFPVF
+395 LVKRKRFPVF
-406 ASWMGGNRM
+406 ASWMGGSRM
-415 AKAVDILNKAN
+415 AAANDILNRAN
-426 IATYE
+426 IPTYE

-437 RAFLYMVEYSRNLE
+437 RAFLYMVEYTRNQE
-451 LLSQVPPKLSTDLY
+451 LLSQAPAKLSADLF
-465 FDRDFVFRTIYDAFY
+465 FDRDFVFRTIYDCFY
-480 GEREQEDEPDL
+480 GSQDDQEEVDYYQEGPMERMLDE
-491 YSDNGPIVKM
+491 IT
-501 LPEIE
+501 

-518 TDTVLATSA
+518 AETVLATTV
-527 DEAVTLA
+527 DEAVALA
-534 AGLEM
+534 ADMEM
-539 PLVMKLVSPDIIHKT
+539 PLVMKLVSPDISHKS

-561 DLRNEE
+561 DLRDED
-567 DLRRAYDKIM
+567 DLRRAWERIM
-577 EGARAFNADARIAGV
+577 DGARAYNPEARITGV

-598 AKPDFELLLGCK
+598 ANPDFELLMGSK
-610 TDDNFG
+610 TDANFG
-616 PVILFGTGG
+616 PVLLFGSGG
-625 IYAEVMQDQAIG
+625 IYAEVLHDQALG

-668 DLEKLEELLIR
+668 DLERLEELLIR
-679 LSQLVIDFPEIVEMD
+679 VSQLVIDFPEIVEMD
-694 INPVVVKNGEPFAV
+694 INPVVVKNGVPCAV
-708 DARIKLVRSE
+708 DARIRLVRTE
-718 GQAPAS
+718 GEPVRQ

-753 PEDATLFSEL
+753 PEDAALFTEL
-763 FASLTPTSIYY
+763 FNTLTPTSIYY

-780 KSLTP
+780 KTLTP

-790 FTQVDYDRE
+790 FTQIDYDRE

-856 QERGMETVWGTVLAE
+856 QERGMEIVWGTVLSE
-871 NVFMLA
+871 NIYMLG
-877 LGKKLGFTIEQG
+877 LGKKLGFIVTPVEDG
-889 DDPAEFKLTIDL
+889 SEFKLTIDL
-901 TTVKL
+901 KTVKL

>member
-1 MEQFFNPQSIAII
+1 MEQFFNPKSIAVI
-14 GASDKQESIGNT
+14 GASDKPDSIGHT
-26 LIENLIQGG
+26 LVQNLIDGG
-35 YAGTIL
+35 YDGTIL
-41 PVNPNLESIHGI
+41 PVNPHLEEVHGLKAYRAI
-53 KTYASII
+53 T
-60 DAPPFADLAIIA
+60 DAPPFTDLAIVA
-72 VPIASTPDIVRQCVR
+72 VPIAMTPEVVRQCVR

-93 IIIASGGRE
+93 IIIAAGGRE
-102 LGEAGRLVEER
+102 LGEEGRLIEEQ
-113 IRGAAEGSGLRIIGP
+113 ISGAFEGSGLRIIGP
-128 NCLGLIR
+128 NCLGVIR
-135 PAKNLNA
+135 PARKLNA
-142 SFIPGMPFKGIIG
+142 SFIPGMPAHGIIG
-155 FISQSGAIGTACLD
+155 FISQSGAIGTASLD
-169 RATQDHVGFSHFV
+169 RAAMGNVGFSHFI

-190 DFGDMIDVLGN
+190 DFGDMIDYLGN
-201 DGTVKAILIYM
+201 DGNVKAILIYM

-219 KFMSAARAVSQ
+219 KFMSAARAVSRI
-230 VKPIIVLKSGK
+230 KPIIVLKAGK
-241 SKAGA
+241 SEAGA
-246 QAATTHIGAMVGEDA
+246 RAATTHIGAMVGEDA

-274 VPTLARLFDCAELMA
+274 VPTLARLFDCSELMA

-308 GIMAADTLGEYGLEP
+308 GIMAADTLAEYNLEP
-323 APIPDEVMTQLNE
+323 APIPDDIMAQLDE
-336 ILPPHWSHTNP
+336 ILPPHWSRNNP

-357 RFTKVMEICLASKE
+357 RFTRAMEICLASRE

-378 MVSEPHIK
+378 MVSEPHIR
-386 PEEVAESLA
+386 PEEVAEALA
-395 KLVKRKRFPVF
+395 GLVKRKRFPVF
-406 ASWMGGNRM
+406 ASWMGGSRM
-415 AKAVDILNKAN
+415 AAANDILNRAN
-426 IATYE
+426 IPTYE

-437 RAFLYMVEYSRNLE
+437 RAFLYMVEYTRNQE
-451 LLSQVPPKLSTDLY
+451 LLSQAPAKLSADLF
-465 FDRDFVFRTIYDAFY
+465 FDRDFVFRTIYDCFY
-480 GEREQEDEPDL
+480 GSQEDQEEVD
-491 YSDNGPIVKM
+491 YYQEGPMERM
-501 LPEIE
+501 LDEIT

-518 TDTVLATSA
+518 AETVLATTV
-527 DEAVTLA
+527 DEAVALA
-534 AGLEM
+534 ADMEM
-539 PLVMKLVSPDIIHKT
+539 PLVMKLVSPDISHKS

-561 DLRNEE
+561 DLRNED
-567 DLRRAYDKIM
+567 DLRQAWERIMAGVRAYNP
-577 EGARAFNADARIAGV
+577 EARITGV

-598 AKPDFELLLGCK
+598 ANPDFELLMGSK

-616 PVILFGTGG
+616 PVLLFGSGG
-625 IYAEVMQDQAIG
+625 VYAEVLNDQALG

-645 ARRMMEETRILPL
+645 ARRMMEETRIQPL

-694 INPVVVKNGEPFAV
+694 INPVVVKNGEPCAV
-708 DARIKLVRSE
+708 DARIRLVRDES
-718 GQAPAS
+718 GSTRQ

-753 PEDATLFSEL
+753 PEDAALFTEL
-763 FASLTPTSIYY
+763 FNTLTPTSIYY

-790 FTQVDYDRE
+790 FTQIDYDRE

-810 EERMLGIANIIGEPD
+810 EEQMLGIANIIGEPD

-856 QERGMETVWGTVLAE
+856 QERGMEIVWGTVLSE
-871 NVFMLA
+871 NIYMLG
-877 LGKKLGFTIEQG
+877 LGKKLGFTVTPGG
-889 DDPAEFKLTIDL
+889 DGSEFKLTIDL
-901 TTVKL
+901 KTVKL

>member
-14 GASDKQESIGNT
+14 GASDKPDSIGHT
-26 LIENLIQGG
+26 LIENLVQGG
-35 YAGTIL
+35 FDGDIL
-41 PVNPNLESIHGI
+41 PINPNLGEIHGI
-53 KTYASII
+53 KTFPTII

-102 LGEAGRLVEER
+102 LGEAGRLVEEQ
-113 IRGAAEGSGLRIIGP
+113 IKGAAEGSGLRIIGP

-135 PAKNLNA
+135 PSKNLNA
-142 SFIPGMPFKGIIG
+142 SFIPGMPYKGIIG

-169 RATQDHVGFSHFV
+169 QAYLDNVGFSHFV

-230 VKPIIVLKSGK
+230 IKPIIVLKAGK
-241 SKAGA
+241 SEAGA
-246 QAATTHIGAMVGEDA
+246 RAATTHIGAMVGEDA

-308 GIMAADTLGEYGLEP
+308 GIMAADTLGEHGLEP
-323 APIPDEVMTQLNE
+323 APLPEEVVKQLDE
-336 ILPPHWSHTNP
+336 ILPPYWSHNNP

-357 RFTKVMEICLASKE
+357 RFTKAMEICLASKE

-386 PEEVAESLA
+386 PEEVAEALA
-395 KLVKRKRFPVF
+395 GLVKRKRFPVF
-406 ASWMGGNRM
+406 ACWMGGGRM
-415 AKAVDILNKAN
+415 ARAVDILNKAN

-437 RAFLYMVEYSRNLE
+437 RAFLYMVEYSKNLE

-465 FDRDFVFRTIYDAFY
+465 FDRDFVFRAIYDAFY
-480 GEREQEDEPDL
+480 GDMEHEEEPDL
-491 YSDNGPIVKM
+491 YTDRGPIVKM

-518 TDTVLATSA
+518 TETVLATSI
-527 DEAVTLA
+527 DEAMTLA
-534 AGLEM
+534 AGMEM
-539 PLVMKLVSPDIIHKT
+539 PLVMKLVSPDILHKT

-561 DLRNEE
+561 DLRNDD
-567 DLRRAYDKIM
+567 DLRQAWDRIM
-577 EGARAFNADARIAGV
+577 AGARAFNPEARIMGV

-616 PVILFGTGG
+616 PVILFGAGG
-625 IYAEVMQDQAIG
+625 VYAEVLQDQSLG

-694 INPVVVKNGEPFAV
+694 INPVMVKDGEAWAV
-708 DARIKLVRSE
+708 DARIKLVRAES
-718 GQAPAS
+718 QSVAS

-753 PEDATLFSEL
+753 PEDATLFAEL
-763 FASLTPTSIYY
+763 FKTLTPTSIYY

-810 EERMLGIANIIGEPD
+810 EEQMLGIANIIGEPD
-825 GKRGEFS
+825 GKKGEFS

-839 QGVGIGAKLL
+839 HGVGIGAKLL

-856 QERGMETVWGTVLAE
+856 QERGMELVWGTVLAE
-871 NVFMLA
+871 NHYMLA
-877 LGKKLGFTIEQG
+877 LGKKLGFKIEPGG
-889 DDPAEFKLTIDL
+889 DSTEFKLTIDL
-901 TTVKL
+901 KTAKL

>member
-1 MEQFFNPQSIAII
+1 MEQFFNPKSIAVI
-14 GASDKQESIGNT
+14 GASDKPDSIGHT
-26 LIENLIQGG
+26 LVQNLIDGG
-35 YAGTIL
+35 YDGTIL
-41 PVNPNLESIHGI
+41 PVNPHLEEVHGLKAYRAI
-53 KTYASII
+53 T
-60 DAPPFADLAIIA
+60 DAPPFTDLAIVA
-72 VPIASTPDIVRQCVR
+72 VPIAMTPEVVRQCVR

-93 IIIASGGRE
+93 IIIAAGGRE
-102 LGEAGRLVEER
+102 LGEEGRLIEEQ
-113 IRGAAEGSGLRIIGP
+113 ISGAFEGSGLRIIGP
-128 NCLGLIR
+128 NCLGVIR
-135 PAKNLNA
+135 PARKLNA
-142 SFIPGMPFKGIIG
+142 SFIPGMPAHGIIG
-155 FISQSGAIGTACLD
+155 FISQSGAIGTASLD
-169 RATQDHVGFSHFV
+169 RAAMGNVGFSHFI

-190 DFGDMIDVLGN
+190 DFGDMIDYLGN
-201 DGTVKAILIYM
+201 DGNVKAILIYM

-219 KFMSAARAVSQ
+219 KFMSAARAVSRI
-230 VKPIIVLKSGK
+230 KPIIVLKAGK
-241 SKAGA
+241 SEAGA
-246 QAATTHIGAMVGEDA
+246 RAATTHIGAMVGEDA

-308 GIMAADTLGEYGLEP
+308 GIMAADTLAEHGLEP
-323 APIPDEVMTQLNE
+323 APIPDDIMAQLDE
-336 ILPPHWSHTNP
+336 ILPPHWSRNNP

-357 RFTKVMEICLASKE
+357 RFTRAMEICLASRE

-378 MVSEPHIK
+378 MVSEPHIR
-386 PEEVAESLA
+386 PEEVAEALA
-395 KLVKRKRFPVF
+395 GLVKRKRFPVF
-406 ASWMGGNRM
+406 ASWMGGSRM
-415 AKAVDILNKAN
+415 AAANDILNRAN
-426 IATYE
+426 IPTYE

-437 RAFLYMVEYSRNLE
+437 RAFLYMVEYTRNQE
-451 LLSQVPPKLSTDLY
+451 LLSQAPAKLSADLF
-465 FDRDFVFRTIYDAFY
+465 FDRDFVFRTIYDCFY
-480 GEREQEDEPDL
+480 GSQEDQEEVD
-491 YSDNGPIVKM
+491 YYQEGPMERM
-501 LPEIE
+501 LDEIT

-518 TDTVLATSA
+518 AETVLATTV
-527 DEAVTLA
+527 DEAVALA
-534 AGLEM
+534 ADMEM
-539 PLVMKLVSPDIIHKT
+539 PLVMKLVSPDISHKS

-561 DLRNEE
+561 DLRNED
-567 DLRRAYDKIM
+567 DLRQAWERIMAGVRAYNP
-577 EGARAFNADARIAGV
+577 EARITGV

-598 AKPDFELLLGCK
+598 ANPDFELLMGSK

-616 PVILFGTGG
+616 PVLLFGSGG
-625 IYAEVMQDQAIG
+625 VYAEVLNDQALG

-645 ARRMMEETRILPL
+645 ARRMMEETRIQPL

-694 INPVVVKNGEPFAV
+694 INPVVVKNGEPCAV
-708 DARIKLVRSE
+708 DARIRLVRDES
-718 GQAPAS
+718 GTTRQ

-753 PEDATLFSEL
+753 PEDAALFTEL
-763 FASLTPTSIYY
+763 FNTLTPTSIYY

-790 FTQVDYDRE
+790 FTQIDYDRE

-810 EERMLGIANIIGEPD
+810 EEQMLGIANIIGEPD

-856 QERGMETVWGTVLAE
+856 QERGMEIVWGTVLSE
-871 NVFMLA
+871 NIYMLG
-877 LGKKLGFTIEQG
+877 LGKKLGFTVTPGG
-889 DDPAEFKLTIDL
+889 DGSEFKLTIDL
-901 TTVKL
+901 KTVKL

>member
-1 MEQFFNPQSIAII
+1 MEQFFNPKSIAVI
-14 GASDKQESIGNT
+14 GASDKPDSIGHT
-26 LIENLIQGG
+26 LVQNLIDGG
-35 YAGTIL
+35 YDGTIL
-41 PVNPNLESIHGI
+41 PVNPHLEEVHGLKAYRAI
-53 KTYASII
+53 T
-60 DAPPFADLAIIA
+60 DAPPFTDLAIVA
-72 VPIASTPDIVRQCVR
+72 VPIAMTPEVVRQCVR

-93 IIIASGGRE
+93 IIIAAGGRE
-102 LGEAGRLVEER
+102 LGEEGRLIEEQ
-113 IRGAAEGSGLRIIGP
+113 ISGAFEGSGLRIIGP
-128 NCLGLIR
+128 NCLGVIR
-135 PAKNLNA
+135 PARKLNA
-142 SFIPGMPFKGIIG
+142 SFIPGMPAHGIIG
-155 FISQSGAIGTACLD
+155 FISQSGAIGTASLD
-169 RATQDHVGFSHFV
+169 RAAMGNVGFSHFI

-190 DFGDMIDVLGN
+190 DFGDMIDYLGN
-201 DGTVKAILIYM
+201 DGNVKAILIYM

-219 KFMSAARAVSQ
+219 KFMSAARAVSRI
-230 VKPIIVLKSGK
+230 KPIIVLKAGK
-241 SKAGA
+241 SEAGA
-246 QAATTHIGAMVGEDA
+246 RAATTHIGAMVGEDA

-274 VPTLARLFDCAELMA
+274 VPTLARLFDCSELMA

-308 GIMAADTLGEYGLEP
+308 GIMAADTLAEYNLEP
-323 APIPDEVMTQLNE
+323 APIPDDLMAQLDE
-336 ILPPHWSHTNP
+336 ILPPHWSRNNP

-357 RFTKVMEICLASKE
+357 RFTRAMEICLASRE

-378 MVSEPHIK
+378 MVSEPHIR
-386 PEEVAESLA
+386 PEEVAEALA
-395 KLVKRKRFPVF
+395 GLVKRKRFPVF
-406 ASWMGGNRM
+406 ASWMGGSRM
-415 AKAVDILNKAN
+415 AAANDILNRAN
-426 IATYE
+426 IPTYE

-437 RAFLYMVEYSRNLE
+437 RAFLYMVEYTRNQE
-451 LLSQVPPKLSTDLY
+451 LLSQAPAKLSADLF
-465 FDRDFVFRTIYDAFY
+465 FDRDFVFRTIYDCFY
-480 GEREQEDEPDL
+480 GSQEDQEEVD
-491 YSDNGPIVKM
+491 YYQEGPMERM
-501 LPEIE
+501 LDEIT

-518 TDTVLATSA
+518 AETVLATTV
-527 DEAVTLA
+527 DEAVALA
-534 AGLEM
+534 ADMEM
-539 PLVMKLVSPDIIHKT
+539 PLVMKLVSPDISHKS

-561 DLRNEE
+561 DLRNED
-567 DLRRAYDKIM
+567 DLRQAWERIMAGVRAYNP
-577 EGARAFNADARIAGV
+577 EARITGV

-598 AKPDFELLLGCK
+598 ANPDFELLMGSK

-616 PVILFGTGG
+616 PVLLFGSGG
-625 IYAEVMQDQAIG
+625 VYAEVLNDQALG

-645 ARRMMEETRILPL
+645 ARRMMEETRIQPL

-694 INPVVVKNGEPFAV
+694 INPVVVKNGEPCAV
-708 DARIKLVRSE
+708 DARIRLVRDES
-718 GQAPAS
+718 GTTRQ

-753 PEDATLFSEL
+753 PEDAALFTEL
-763 FASLTPTSIYY
+763 FNTLTPTSIYY

-790 FTQVDYDRE
+790 FTQIDYDRE

-810 EERMLGIANIIGEPD
+810 EEQMLGIANIIGEPD

-856 QERGMETVWGTVLAE
+856 QERGMEIVWGTVLSE
-871 NVFMLA
+871 NIYMLG
-877 LGKKLGFTIEQG
+877 LGKKLGFTVTPGG
-889 DDPAEFKLTIDL
+889 DGSEFKLTIDL
-901 TTVKL
+901 KTVKL

>member
-1 MEQFFNPQSIAII
+1 MEQFFNPKSIAVI
-14 GASDKQESIGNT
+14 GASDKPDSIGHT
-26 LIENLIQGG
+26 LVQNLIDGG
-35 YAGTIL
+35 YDGTIL
-41 PVNPNLESIHGI
+41 PVNPHLEEVHGLKAYRAI
-53 KTYASII
+53 T
-60 DAPPFADLAIIA
+60 DAPPFTDLAIVA
-72 VPIASTPDIVRQCVR
+72 VPIAMTPEVVRQCVR

-93 IIIASGGRE
+93 IIIAAGGRE
-102 LGEAGRLVEER
+102 LGEEGRLIEEQ
-113 IRGAAEGSGLRIIGP
+113 ISGAFEGSGLRIIGP
-128 NCLGLIR
+128 NCLGVIR
-135 PAKNLNA
+135 PARKLNA
-142 SFIPGMPFKGIIG
+142 SFIPGMPAHGIIG
-155 FISQSGAIGTACLD
+155 FISQSGAIGTASLD
-169 RATQDHVGFSHFV
+169 RAAMGNVGFSHFI

-190 DFGDMIDVLGN
+190 DFGDMIDYLGN
-201 DGTVKAILIYM
+201 DGNVKAILIYM

-219 KFMSAARAVSQ
+219 KFMSAARAVSRI
-230 VKPIIVLKSGK
+230 KPIIVLKAGK
-241 SKAGA
+241 SEAGA
-246 QAATTHIGAMVGEDA
+246 RAATTHIGAMVGEDA

-274 VPTLARLFDCAELMA
+274 VPTLARLFDCSELMA

-308 GIMAADTLGEYGLEP
+308 GIMAADTLAEYNLEP
-323 APIPDEVMTQLNE
+323 APIPDDIMAQFDE
-336 ILPPHWSHTNP
+336 ILPPHWSRNNP

-357 RFTKVMEICLASKE
+357 RFTRAMEICLASRE

-378 MVSEPHIK
+378 MVSEPHIR
-386 PEEVAESLA
+386 PEEVAEALA
-395 KLVKRKRFPVF
+395 GLVKRKRFPVF
-406 ASWMGGNRM
+406 ASWMGGSRM
-415 AKAVDILNKAN
+415 AAANDILNRAN
-426 IATYE
+426 IPTYE

-437 RAFLYMVEYSRNLE
+437 RAFLYMVEYTRNQE
-451 LLSQVPPKLSTDLY
+451 LLSQAPAKLSADLF
-465 FDRDFVFRTIYDAFY
+465 FDRDFVFRTIYDCFY
-480 GEREQEDEPDL
+480 GSQEDQEEVD
-491 YSDNGPIVKM
+491 YYQEGPMERM
-501 LPEIE
+501 LDEIT

-518 TDTVLATSA
+518 AETVLATTV
-527 DEAVTLA
+527 DEAVALA
-534 AGLEM
+534 ADMEM
-539 PLVMKLVSPDIIHKT
+539 PLVMKLVSPDISHKS

-561 DLRNEE
+561 DLRNED
-567 DLRRAYDKIM
+567 DLRQAWERIMAGVRAYNP
-577 EGARAFNADARIAGV
+577 EARITGV

-598 AKPDFELLLGCK
+598 ANPDFELLMGSK

-616 PVILFGTGG
+616 PVLLFGSGG
-625 IYAEVMQDQAIG
+625 VYAEVLNDQALG

-645 ARRMMEETRILPL
+645 ARRMMEETRIQPL

-694 INPVVVKNGEPFAV
+694 INPVVVKNGEPCAV
-708 DARIKLVRSE
+708 DARIRLVRDES
-718 GQAPAS
+718 GTTRQ

-753 PEDATLFSEL
+753 PEDAALFTEL
-763 FASLTPTSIYY
+763 FNTLTPTSIYY

-790 FTQVDYDRE
+790 FTQIDYDRE

-810 EERMLGIANIIGEPD
+810 EEQMLGIANIIGEPD

-856 QERGMETVWGTVLAE
+856 QERGMEIVWGTVLSE
-871 NVFMLA
+871 NIYMLG
-877 LGKKLGFTIEQG
+877 LGKKLGFTVTPGG
-889 DDPAEFKLTIDL
+889 DGSEFKLTIDL
-901 TTVKL
+901 KTVKL

>member
-1 MEQFFNPQSIAII
+1 MEQFFNPKSIAVI
-14 GASDKQESIGNT
+14 GASDKPDSIGHT
-26 LIENLIQGG
+26 LVQNLIDGG
-35 YAGTIL
+35 YDGTIL
-41 PVNPNLESIHGI
+41 PVNPHLDEVHGLKAYRAI
-53 KTYASII
+53 T
-60 DAPPFADLAIIA
+60 DAPPFTDLAIVA
-72 VPIASTPDIVRQCVR
+72 VPIAMTPEVVRQCVR

-93 IIIASGGRE
+93 IIIAAGGRE
-102 LGEAGRLVEER
+102 LGEEGRLIEEQ
-113 IRGAAEGSGLRIIGP
+113 ISGAFEGSGLRIIGP
-128 NCLGLIR
+128 NCLGVIR
-135 PAKNLNA
+135 PARKLNA
-142 SFIPGMPFKGIIG
+142 SFIPGMPAHGIIG
-155 FISQSGAIGTACLD
+155 FISQSGAIGTASLD
-169 RATQDHVGFSHFV
+169 RAAMGNVGFSHFI

-190 DFGDMIDVLGN
+190 DFGDMIDYLGN
-201 DGTVKAILIYM
+201 DGNVKAILIYM

-219 KFMSAARAVSQ
+219 KFMSAARAVSRI
-230 VKPIIVLKSGK
+230 KPIIVLKAGK
-241 SKAGA
+241 SEAGA
-246 QAATTHIGAMVGEDA
+246 RAATTHIGAMVGEDA

-274 VPTLARLFDCAELMA
+274 VPTLARLFDCSELMA

-308 GIMAADTLGEYGLEP
+308 GIMAADTLAEYNLEP
-323 APIPDEVMTQLNE
+323 APIPDDIMAQLDE
-336 ILPPHWSHTNP
+336 ILPPHWSRNNP

-357 RFTKVMEICLASKE
+357 RFTRAMEICLASRE

-378 MVSEPHIK
+378 MVSEPHIR
-386 PEEVAESLA
+386 PEEVAEALA
-395 KLVKRKRFPVF
+395 GLVKRKRFPVF
-406 ASWMGGNRM
+406 ASWMGGSRM
-415 AKAVDILNKAN
+415 AAANDILNRAN
-426 IATYE
+426 IPTYE

-437 RAFLYMVEYSRNLE
+437 RAFLYMVEYTRNQE
-451 LLSQVPPKLSTDLY
+451 LLSQAPAKLSADLF
-465 FDRDFVFRTIYDAFY
+465 FDRDFVFRTIYDCFY
-480 GEREQEDEPDL
+480 GSQEDQEEVD
-491 YSDNGPIVKM
+491 YYQEGPMERM
-501 LPEIE
+501 LDEIT

-518 TDTVLATSA
+518 AETVLATTV
-527 DEAVTLA
+527 DEAVALA
-534 AGLEM
+534 ADMEM
-539 PLVMKLVSPDIIHKT
+539 PLVMKLVSPDISHKS

-561 DLRNEE
+561 DLRNED
-567 DLRRAYDKIM
+567 DLRQAWERIMAGVRAYNP
-577 EGARAFNADARIAGV
+577 EARITGV

-598 AKPDFELLLGCK
+598 ANPDFELLMGSK

-616 PVILFGTGG
+616 PVLLFGSGG
-625 IYAEVMQDQAIG
+625 VYAEVLNDQALG

-645 ARRMMEETRILPL
+645 ARRMMEETRIQPL

-694 INPVVVKNGEPFAV
+694 INPVVVKNGEPCAV
-708 DARIKLVRSE
+708 DARIRLVRDES
-718 GQAPAS
+718 GTTRQ

-753 PEDATLFSEL
+753 PEDAALFTEL
-763 FASLTPTSIYY
+763 FNTLTPTSIYY

-790 FTQVDYDRE
+790 FTQIDYDRE

-810 EERMLGIANIIGEPD
+810 EEQMLGIANIIGEPD

-856 QERGMETVWGTVLAE
+856 QERGMETVWGTVLSE
-871 NVFMLA
+871 NIYMLG
-877 LGKKLGFTIEQG
+877 LGKKLGFTVTPGG
-889 DDPAEFKLTIDL
+889 DGSEFKLTIDL
-901 TTVKL
+901 KTVKL

>member
-1 MEQFFNPQSIAII
+1 MEQFFNPKSIAVI
-14 GASDKQESIGNT
+14 GASDKPDSIGHT
-26 LIENLIQGG
+26 LVQNLIDGG
-35 YAGTIL
+35 YDGTIL
-41 PVNPNLESIHGI
+41 PVNPHLEEVHGLKAYRAI
-53 KTYASII
+53 T
-60 DAPPFADLAIIA
+60 DAPPFTDLAIVA
-72 VPIASTPDIVRQCVR
+72 VPIAMTPEVVRQCVR

-93 IIIASGGRE
+93 IIIAAGGRE
-102 LGEAGRLVEER
+102 LGEEGRLIEEQ
-113 IRGAAEGSGLRIIGP
+113 ISGAFEGSGLRIIGP
-128 NCLGLIR
+128 NCLGVIR
-135 PAKNLNA
+135 PARKLNA
-142 SFIPGMPFKGIIG
+142 SFIPGMPAHGIIG
-155 FISQSGAIGTACLD
+155 FISQSGAIGTASLD
-169 RATQDHVGFSHFV
+169 RAAMGNVGFSHFI

-190 DFGDMIDVLGN
+190 DFGDMIDYLGN
-201 DGTVKAILIYM
+201 DGNVKAILIYM

-219 KFMSAARAVSQ
+219 KFMSAARAVSRI
-230 VKPIIVLKSGK
+230 KPIIVLKAGK
-241 SKAGA
+241 SEAGA
-246 QAATTHIGAMVGEDA
+246 RAATTHIGAMVGEDA

-274 VPTLARLFDCAELMA
+274 VPTLARLFDCSELMA

-308 GIMAADTLGEYGLEP
+308 GIMAADTLAEYNLEP
-323 APIPDEVMTQLNE
+323 APIPDDIMAQLDE
-336 ILPPHWSHTNP
+336 ILPPHWSRNNP

-357 RFTKVMEICLASKE
+357 RFTRAMEICLASRE

-378 MVSEPHIK
+378 MVSEPHIR
-386 PEEVAESLA
+386 PEEVAEALA

-406 ASWMGGNRM
+406 ASWMGGSRM
-415 AKAVDILNKAN
+415 AAANDILNRAN
-426 IATYE
+426 IPTYE

-437 RAFLYMVEYSRNLE
+437 RAFLYMVEYTRNQE
-451 LLSQVPPKLSTDLY
+451 LLSQAPAKLSADLF
-465 FDRDFVFRTIYDAFY
+465 FDRDFVFRTIYDCFY
-480 GEREQEDEPDL
+480 GSQEDQEEVD
-491 YSDNGPIVKM
+491 YYQEGPMERM
-501 LPEIE
+501 LDEIT

-518 TDTVLATSA
+518 AETVLATTV
-527 DEAVTLA
+527 DEAVALA
-534 AGLEM
+534 ADMEM
-539 PLVMKLVSPDIIHKT
+539 PLVMKLVSPDISHKS

-561 DLRNEE
+561 DLRNED
-567 DLRRAYDKIM
+567 DLRQAWERIMAGVRAYNP
-577 EGARAFNADARIAGV
+577 EARITGV

-598 AKPDFELLLGCK
+598 ANPDFELLMGSK

-616 PVILFGTGG
+616 PVLLFGSGG
-625 IYAEVMQDQAIG
+625 VYAEVLNDQALG

-645 ARRMMEETRILPL
+645 ARRMMEETRIQPL

-694 INPVVVKNGEPFAV
+694 INPVVVKNGEPCAV
-708 DARIKLVRSE
+708 DARIRLVRDES
-718 GQAPAS
+718 GTTRQ

-753 PEDATLFSEL
+753 PEDAALFTEL
-763 FASLTPTSIYY
+763 FNTLTPTSIYY

-790 FTQVDYDRE
+790 FTQIDYDRE

-810 EERMLGIANIIGEPD
+810 EEQMLGIANIIGEPD

-856 QERGMETVWGTVLAE
+856 QERGMEIVWGTVLSE
-871 NVFMLA
+871 NIYMLG
-877 LGKKLGFTIEQG
+877 LGKKLGFTVTPGG
-889 DDPAEFKLTIDL
+889 DGSEFKLTIDL
-901 TTVKL
+901 KTVKL

>member
-1 MEQFFNPQSIAII
+1 MEQFFNPHSIAVI
-14 GASDKQESIGNT
+14 GASDKPDSIGHT
-26 LIENLIQGG
+26 LVQNLIDGG
-35 YAGTIL
+35 YDGTIL
-41 PVNPNLESIHGI
+41 PVNPHLDEVHGL
-53 KTYASII
+53 KTYRAIT
-60 DAPPFADLAIIA
+60 DAPPFTDLAIVA
-72 VPIASTPDIVRQCVR
+72 VPIAMTPEVVRQCVR

-93 IIIASGGRE
+93 IIIAAGGRE
-102 LGEAGRLVEER
+102 LGEEGRLIEEQ
-113 IRGAAEGSGLRIIGP
+113 ISGAFEGSGLRIIGP
-128 NCLGLIR
+128 NCLGVIR
-135 PAKNLNA
+135 PARKLNA
-142 SFIPGMPFKGIIG
+142 SFIPGMPAHGIIG
-155 FISQSGAIGTACLD
+155 FISQSGAIGTASLD
-169 RATQDHVGFSHFV
+169 RAAMGNVGFSHFI

-190 DFGDMIDVLGN
+190 DFDDMIDYLGN
-201 DGTVKAILIYM
+201 DGNVKAILIYM

-219 KFMSAARAVSQ
+219 KFMSAARAVSRI
-230 VKPIIVLKSGK
+230 KPIIVLKAGK
-241 SKAGA
+241 SEAGA
-246 QAATTHIGAMVGEDA
+246 RAATTHIGAMVGEDA

-274 VPTLARLFDCAELMA
+274 VPTLARLFDCSELMA

-308 GIMAADTLGEYGLEP
+308 GIMAADTLAEYNLEP
-323 APIPDEVMTQLNE
+323 APIPDDIMAQLDE
-336 ILPPHWSHTNP
+336 ILPPHWSRNNP

-357 RFTKVMEICLASKE
+357 RFTRAMEICLASRE

-378 MVSEPHIK
+378 MVSEPHIR
-386 PEEVAESLA
+386 PEEVAEALA
-395 KLVKRKRFPVF
+395 GLVKRKRFPVF
-406 ASWMGGNRM
+406 ASWMGGSRM
-415 AKAVDILNKAN
+415 AAANDILNRAN
-426 IATYE
+426 IPTYE

-437 RAFLYMVEYSRNLE
+437 RAFLYMVEYTRNQE
-451 LLSQVPPKLSTDLY
+451 LLSQAPAKLSADLF
-465 FDRDFVFRTIYDAFY
+465 FDRDFVFRTIYDCFY
-480 GEREQEDEPDL
+480 GSQEDQEEVD
-491 YSDNGPIVKM
+491 YYQEGPMERM
-501 LPEIE
+501 LDEIT

-518 TDTVLATSA
+518 AETVLATTV
-527 DEAVTLA
+527 DEAVALA
-534 AGLEM
+534 ADMEM
-539 PLVMKLVSPDIIHKT
+539 PLVMKLVSPDISHKS

-561 DLRNEE
+561 DLRNED
-567 DLRRAYDKIM
+567 DLRQAWERIVA
-577 EGARAFNADARIAGV
+577 GARAYNPEARITGV

-598 AKPDFELLLGCK
+598 ANPDFELLMGSK

-616 PVILFGTGG
+616 PVLLFGSGG
-625 IYAEVMQDQAIG
+625 VYAEVLNDQALG

-645 ARRMMEETRILPL
+645 ARRMMEDTRILPL

-694 INPVVVKNGEPFAV
+694 INPVLVKNGEPCAV
-708 DARIKLVRSE
+708 DARIRLVRSE
-718 GQAPAS
+718 SGTTRQ

-753 PEDATLFSEL
+753 PEDAALFTEL
-763 FASLTPTSIYY
+763 FNTLTPTSIYY

-790 FTQVDYDRE
+790 FTQIDYDRE

-839 QGVGIGAKLL
+839 QGIGIGAKLL

-856 QERGMETVWGTVLAE
+856 QERGMETVWGTVLSE
-871 NVFMLA
+871 NIYMLG
-877 LGKKLGFTIEQG
+877 LGKKLGFTVTPGG
-889 DDPAEFKLTIDL
+889 DGSEFKLTIDL
-901 TTVKL
+901 KTVKL

>member
-1 MEQFFNPQSIAII
+1 MEQFFNPKSIAVI
-14 GASDKQESIGNT
+14 GASDKPDSIGHT
-26 LIENLIQGG
+26 LVQNLIDGG
-35 YAGTIL
+35 YDGTIL
-41 PVNPNLESIHGI
+41 PVNPHLEEVHGLKAYRAI
-53 KTYASII
+53 T
-60 DAPPFADLAIIA
+60 DAPPFTDLAIVA
-72 VPIASTPDIVRQCVR
+72 VPIAMTPEVVRQCVR

-93 IIIASGGRE
+93 IIIAAGGRE
-102 LGEAGRLVEER
+102 LGEEGRLIEEQ
-113 IRGAAEGSGLRIIGP
+113 ISGAFEGSGLRIIGP
-128 NCLGLIR
+128 NCLGVIR
-135 PAKNLNA
+135 PARKLNA
-142 SFIPGMPFKGIIG
+142 SFIPGMPAHGIIG
-155 FISQSGAIGTACLD
+155 FISQSGAIGTASLD
-169 RATQDHVGFSHFV
+169 RAAMGNVGFSHFI

-190 DFGDMIDVLGN
+190 DFGDMIDYLGN
-201 DGTVKAILIYM
+201 DGNVKAILIYM

-219 KFMSAARAVSQ
+219 KFMSAARAVSRI
-230 VKPIIVLKSGK
+230 KPIIVLKAGK
-241 SKAGA
+241 SEAGA
-246 QAATTHIGAMVGEDA
+246 RAATTHIGAMVGEDA

-274 VPTLARLFDCAELMA
+274 VPTLARLFDCSELMA

-308 GIMAADTLGEYGLEP
+308 GIMAADTLAEYNLEP
-323 APIPDEVMTQLNE
+323 APIPDDIMAQLDE
-336 ILPPHWSHTNP
+336 ILPPHWSRNNP

-357 RFTKVMEICLASKE
+357 RFTRAMEICLASRE

-378 MVSEPHIK
+378 MVSEPHIR
-386 PEEVAESLA
+386 PEEVAEALA
-395 KLVKRKRFPVF
+395 GLVKRKRFPVF
-406 ASWMGGNRM
+406 ASWMGGSRM
-415 AKAVDILNKAN
+415 AAANDILNRAN
-426 IATYE
+426 IPTYE

-437 RAFLYMVEYSRNLE
+437 RAFLYMVEYTRNQE
-451 LLSQVPPKLSTDLY
+451 LLSQAPAKLSADLF
-465 FDRDFVFRTIYDAFY
+465 FDRDFVFRTIYDCFY
-480 GEREQEDEPDL
+480 GSQDDQEEVDYYQEGPMERMLDE
-491 YSDNGPIVKM
+491 IT
-501 LPEIE
+501 

-518 TDTVLATSA
+518 AETVLATTV
-527 DEAVTLA
+527 DEAVALA
-534 AGLEM
+534 ADMEM
-539 PLVMKLVSPDIIHKT
+539 PLVMKLVSPDISHKS

-561 DLRNEE
+561 DLRNED
-567 DLRRAYDKIM
+567 DLRQAWERIMAGVRAYNP
-577 EGARAFNADARIAGV
+577 EARITGV

-598 AKPDFELLLGCK
+598 ANPDFELLMGSK

-616 PVILFGTGG
+616 PVLLFGSGG
-625 IYAEVMQDQAIG
+625 VYAEVLNDQALG

-645 ARRMMEETRILPL
+645 ARRMMEETRIQPL

-694 INPVVVKNGEPFAV
+694 INPVVVKNGEPCAV
-708 DARIKLVRSE
+708 DARIRLVRDES
-718 GQAPAS
+718 GTTRQ

-753 PEDATLFSEL
+753 PEDAALFTEL
-763 FASLTPTSIYY
+763 FNTLTPTSIYY

-790 FTQVDYDRE
+790 FTQIDYDRE

-810 EERMLGIANIIGEPD
+810 EEQMLGIANIIGEPD

-856 QERGMETVWGTVLAE
+856 QERGMEIVWGTVLSE
-871 NVFMLA
+871 NIYMLG
-877 LGKKLGFTIEQG
+877 LGKKLGFTVTPGG
-889 DDPAEFKLTIDL
+889 DGSEFKLTIDL
-901 TTVKL
+901 KTVKL

>member
-1 MEQFFNPQSIAII
+1 MEQFFNPKSIAVI
-14 GASDKQESIGNT
+14 GASDKPDSIGHT
-26 LIENLIQGG
+26 LVQNLIDGG
-35 YAGTIL
+35 YDGTIL
-41 PVNPNLESIHGI
+41 PVNPHLEEVHGLKAYRAI
-53 KTYASII
+53 T
-60 DAPPFADLAIIA
+60 DAPPFTDLAIVA
-72 VPIASTPDIVRQCVR
+72 VPIAMTPEVVRQCVR

-93 IIIASGGRE
+93 IIIAAGGRE
-102 LGEAGRLVEER
+102 LGEEGRLIEEQ
-113 IRGAAEGSGLRIIGP
+113 ISGAFEGSGLRIIGP
-128 NCLGLIR
+128 NCLGVIR
-135 PAKNLNA
+135 PARKLNA
-142 SFIPGMPFKGIIG
+142 SFIPGMPAHGIIG
-155 FISQSGAIGTACLD
+155 FISQSGAIGTASLD
-169 RATQDHVGFSHFV
+169 RAAMGNVGFSHFI

-190 DFGDMIDVLGN
+190 DFGDMIDYLGN
-201 DGTVKAILIYM
+201 DGNVKAILIYM

-219 KFMSAARAVSQ
+219 KFMSAARAVSRI
-230 VKPIIVLKSGK
+230 KPIIVLKAGK
-241 SKAGA
+241 SEAGA
-246 QAATTHIGAMVGEDA
+246 RAATTHIGAMVGEDA

-274 VPTLARLFDCAELMA
+274 VPTLARLFDCSELMA

-308 GIMAADTLGEYGLEP
+308 GIMAADTLAEYNLEP
-323 APIPDEVMTQLNE
+323 APIPDDIMAQLDE
-336 ILPPHWSHTNP
+336 ILPPHWSRNNP

-357 RFTKVMEICLASKE
+357 RFTRAMEICLASRE
-371 FDGVLII
+371 FDGVLVI
-378 MVSEPHIK
+378 MVNEPHIR
-386 PEEVAESLA
+386 PEEVAEALA
-395 KLVKRKRFPVF
+395 RLVKRKRFPVF

-415 AKAVDILNKAN
+415 AAAIDILNRAN
-426 IATYE
+426 IPTYE
-431 TPERAV
+431 TAERAV
-437 RAFLYMVEYSRNLE
+437 RAFLYMVEYSRNQE
-451 LLSQVPPKLSTDLY
+451 LLSQAPAKLSADLF
-465 FDRDFVFRTIYDAFY
+465 FDRDFVFRTIYDCFY
-480 GEREQEDEPDL
+480 GSQEDQEEVD
-491 YSDNGPIVKM
+491 YYQEGPMERM
-501 LPEIE
+501 LDEIT

-518 TDTVLATSA
+518 AETVLATTV
-527 DEAVTLA
+527 DEAVALA
-534 AGLEM
+534 ADMEM
-539 PLVMKLVSPDIIHKT
+539 PLVMKLVSPDISHKS

-561 DLRNEE
+561 DLRNED
-567 DLRRAYDKIM
+567 DLRQAWERIMAGVRAYNP
-577 EGARAFNADARIAGV
+577 EARITGV

-598 AKPDFELLLGCK
+598 ANPDFELLMGSK

-616 PVILFGTGG
+616 PVLLFGSGG
-625 IYAEVMQDQAIG
+625 VYAEVLNDQALG

-645 ARRMMEETRILPL
+645 ARRMMEETRIQPL

-694 INPVVVKNGEPFAV
+694 INPVVVKNGEPCAV
-708 DARIKLVRSE
+708 DARIRLVRDES
-718 GQAPAS
+718 GTTRQ

-753 PEDATLFSEL
+753 PEDAALFTEL
-763 FASLTPTSIYY
+763 FNTLTPTSIYY

-790 FTQVDYDRE
+790 FTQIDYDRE

-810 EERMLGIANIIGEPD
+810 EEQMLGIANIIGEPD

-856 QERGMETVWGTVLAE
+856 QERGMEIVWGTVLSE
-871 NVFMLA
+871 NIYMLG
-877 LGKKLGFTIEQG
+877 LGKKLGFTVTPGEDG
-889 DDPAEFKLTIDL
+889 SEFKLTIDL
-901 TTVKL
+901 KTVKL

>member
-1 MEQFFNPQSIAII
+1 MEQFFNPKSIAVI
-14 GASDKQESIGNT
+14 GASDKPDSIGHT
-26 LIENLIQGG
+26 LVQNLIDGG
-35 YAGTIL
+35 YDGTIL
-41 PVNPNLESIHGI
+41 PVNPHLEEVHGLKAYRAI
-53 KTYASII
+53 T
-60 DAPPFADLAIIA
+60 DAPPFTDLAIVA
-72 VPIASTPDIVRQCVR
+72 VPIAMTPEVVRQCVR

-93 IIIASGGRE
+93 IIIAAGGRE
-102 LGEAGRLVEER
+102 LGEEGRLIEEQ
-113 IRGAAEGSGLRIIGP
+113 ISGAFEGSGLRIIGP
-128 NCLGLIR
+128 NCLGVIR
-135 PAKNLNA
+135 PARKLNA
-142 SFIPGMPFKGIIG
+142 SFIPGMPAHGIIG
-155 FISQSGAIGTACLD
+155 FISQSGAIGTASLD
-169 RATQDHVGFSHFV
+169 RAAMGNVGFSHFI

-190 DFGDMIDVLGN
+190 DFGDMIDYLGN
-201 DGTVKAILIYM
+201 DGNVKAILIYM

-219 KFMSAARAVSQ
+219 KFMSAARAVSRI
-230 VKPIIVLKSGK
+230 KPIIVLKAGK
-241 SKAGA
+241 SEAGA
-246 QAATTHIGAMVGEDA
+246 RAATTHIGAMVGEDA

-274 VPTLARLFDCAELMA
+274 VPTLARLFDCSELMA

-308 GIMAADTLGEYGLEP
+308 GIMAADTLAEYNLEP
-323 APIPDEVMTQLNE
+323 APIPDDIMAQLDE
-336 ILPPHWSHTNP
+336 ILPPHWSRNNP

-357 RFTKVMEICLASKE
+357 RFTRAMEICLASRE

-378 MVSEPHIK
+378 MVSEPHIR
-386 PEEVAESLA
+386 PEEVAEALA
-395 KLVKRKRFPVF
+395 GLVKRKRFPVF
-406 ASWMGGNRM
+406 ASWMGGSRM
-415 AKAVDILNKAN
+415 AAANDILNRAN
-426 IATYE
+426 IPTYE

-437 RAFLYMVEYSRNLE
+437 RAFLYMVEYTRNQE
-451 LLSQVPPKLSTDLY
+451 LLSQAPAKLSADLF
-465 FDRDFVFRTIYDAFY
+465 FDRDFVFRTIYDCFY
-480 GEREQEDEPDL
+480 GSQEDQEEVD
-491 YSDNGPIVKM
+491 YYQEGPMERM
-501 LPEIE
+501 LDEIT

-518 TDTVLATSA
+518 AETVLATTV
-527 DEAVTLA
+527 DEAVALA
-534 AGLEM
+534 ADMEM
-539 PLVMKLVSPDIIHKT
+539 PLVMKLVSPDISHKS

-561 DLRNEE
+561 DLRNED
-567 DLRRAYDKIM
+567 DLRQAWERIMAGVRAYNP
-577 EGARAFNADARIAGV
+577 EARITGV

-598 AKPDFELLLGCK
+598 ANPDFELLMGSK

-616 PVILFGTGG
+616 PVLLFGSGG
-625 IYAEVMQDQAIG
+625 VYAEVLNDQALG

-645 ARRMMEETRILPL
+645 ARRLMEETRIQPL

-694 INPVVVKNGEPFAV
+694 INPVVVKNGEPCAV
-708 DARIKLVRSE
+708 DARIRLVRDES
-718 GQAPAS
+718 GTTRQ

-753 PEDATLFSEL
+753 PEDAALFTEL
-763 FASLTPTSIYY
+763 FNTLTPTSIYY

-790 FTQVDYDRE
+790 FTQIDYDRE

-810 EERMLGIANIIGEPD
+810 EEQMLGIANIIGEPD

-856 QERGMETVWGTVLAE
+856 QERGMEIVWGTVLSE
-871 NVFMLA
+871 NIYMLG
-877 LGKKLGFTIEQG
+877 LGKKLGFTVTPGG
-889 DDPAEFKLTIDL
+889 DGSEFKLTIDL
-901 TTVKL
+901 KTVKL

>member
-1 MEQFFNPQSIAII
+1 MEQFFNPKSIAVI
-14 GASDKQESIGNT
+14 GASDKPDSIGHT
-26 LIENLIQGG
+26 LVQNLIDGG
-35 YAGTIL
+35 YDGTIL
-41 PVNPNLESIHGI
+41 PVNPHLEEVHGLKAYRAI
-53 KTYASII
+53 T
-60 DAPPFADLAIIA
+60 DAPPFTDLAIVA
-72 VPIASTPDIVRQCVR
+72 VPIAMTPEVVRQCVR

-93 IIIASGGRE
+93 IIIAAGGRE
-102 LGEAGRLVEER
+102 LGEEGRLVEEQ
-113 IRGAAEGSGLRIIGP
+113 ISGAFEGSGLRIIGP
-128 NCLGLIR
+128 NCLGVIR
-135 PAKNLNA
+135 PARKLNA
-142 SFIPGMPFKGIIG
+142 SFIPGMPAHGIIG
-155 FISQSGAIGTACLD
+155 FISQSGAIGTASLD
-169 RATQDHVGFSHFV
+169 RAAMGNVGFSHFI

-190 DFGDMIDVLGN
+190 DFGDMIDYLGN
-201 DGTVKAILIYM
+201 DGNVKAILIYM

-219 KFMSAARAVSQ
+219 KFMSAARAVSRI
-230 VKPIIVLKSGK
+230 KPIIVLKAGK
-241 SKAGA
+241 SEAGA
-246 QAATTHIGAMVGEDA
+246 RAATTHIGAMVGEDA

-274 VPTLARLFDCAELMA
+274 VPTLARLFDCSELMA

-308 GIMAADTLGEYGLEP
+308 GIMAADTLAEYNLEP
-323 APIPDEVMTQLNE
+323 AAIPDDIMAQLDE
-336 ILPPHWSHTNP
+336 ILPPHWSRNNP

-357 RFTKVMEICLASKE
+357 RFTRAMEICLASRE

-378 MVSEPHIK
+378 MVSEPHIR
-386 PEEVAESLA
+386 PEEVAEALA
-395 KLVKRKRFPVF
+395 GLVKRKRFPVF
-406 ASWMGGNRM
+406 ASWMGGSRM
-415 AKAVDILNKAN
+415 AAANDILNRAN
-426 IATYE
+426 IPTYE

-437 RAFLYMVEYSRNLE
+437 RAFLYMVEYTRNQE
-451 LLSQVPPKLSTDLY
+451 LLSQAPAKLSADLF
-465 FDRDFVFRTIYDAFY
+465 FDRDFVFRTIYDCFY
-480 GEREQEDEPDL
+480 GSQEDQEEVD
-491 YSDNGPIVKM
+491 YYQEGPMERM
-501 LPEIE
+501 LDEIT

-518 TDTVLATSA
+518 AETVLATTV
-527 DEAVTLA
+527 DEAVALA
-534 AGLEM
+534 ADMEM
-539 PLVMKLVSPDIIHKT
+539 PLVMKLVSPDISHKS

-561 DLRNEE
+561 DLRNED
-567 DLRRAYDKIM
+567 DLRQAWERIMAGVRAYNP
-577 EGARAFNADARIAGV
+577 EARITGV

-598 AKPDFELLLGCK
+598 ANPDFELLMGSK

-616 PVILFGTGG
+616 PVLLFGSGG
-625 IYAEVMQDQAIG
+625 VYAEVLNDQALG

-645 ARRMMEETRILPL
+645 ARRMMEETRIQPL

-694 INPVVVKNGEPFAV
+694 INPVVVKNGEPCAV
-708 DARIKLVRSE
+708 DARIRLVRDES
-718 GQAPAS
+718 GTTRQ

-753 PEDATLFSEL
+753 PEDAALFTEL
-763 FASLTPTSIYY
+763 FNTLTPTSIYY

-790 FTQVDYDRE
+790 FTQIDYDRE

-810 EERMLGIANIIGEPD
+810 EEQMLGIANIIGEPD

-856 QERGMETVWGTVLAE
+856 QERGMEIVWGTVLSE
-871 NVFMLA
+871 NIYMLG
-877 LGKKLGFTIEQG
+877 LGKKLGFTVTPGG
-889 DDPAEFKLTIDL
+889 DGSEFKLTIDL
-901 TTVKL
+901 KTVKL

>member
-1 MEQFFNPQSIAII
+1 MEQFFNPKSIAVI
-14 GASDKQESIGNT
+14 GASDKPDSIGHT
-26 LIENLIQGG
+26 LVQNLIDGG
-35 YAGTIL
+35 YDGTIL
-41 PVNPNLESIHGI
+41 PVNPHLEEVHGLKAYRAI
-53 KTYASII
+53 T
-60 DAPPFADLAIIA
+60 DAPPFTDLAIVA
-72 VPIASTPDIVRQCVR
+72 VPIAMTPEVVRQCVR

-93 IIIASGGRE
+93 IIIAAGGRE
-102 LGEAGRLVEER
+102 LGEEGRLVEEQ
-113 IRGAAEGSGLRIIGP
+113 ISGAFEGSGLRIIGP
-128 NCLGLIR
+128 NCLGVIR
-135 PAKNLNA
+135 PARKLNA
-142 SFIPGMPFKGIIG
+142 SFIPGMPAHGIIG
-155 FISQSGAIGTACLD
+155 FISQSGAIGTASLD
-169 RATQDHVGFSHFV
+169 RAAMGNVGFSHFI

-190 DFGDMIDVLGN
+190 DFGDMIDYLGN
-201 DGTVKAILIYM
+201 DGNVKAILIYM

-219 KFMSAARAVSQ
+219 KFMSAARAVSRI
-230 VKPIIVLKSGK
+230 KPIIVLKAGK
-241 SKAGA
+241 SEAGA
-246 QAATTHIGAMVGEDA
+246 RAATTHIGAMVGEDA

-274 VPTLARLFDCAELMA
+274 VPTLARLFDCSELMA

-308 GIMAADTLGEYGLEP
+308 GIMAADTLAEYNLEP
-323 APIPDEVMTQLNE
+323 APIPDDLMAQLDE
-336 ILPPHWSHTNP
+336 ILPPHWSRNNP

-357 RFTKVMEICLASKE
+357 RFTRAMEICLASRE

-378 MVSEPHIK
+378 MVSEPHIR
-386 PEEVAESLA
+386 PEEVAEALA
-395 KLVKRKRFPVF
+395 GLVKRKRFPVF
-406 ASWMGGNRM
+406 ASWMGGSRM
-415 AKAVDILNKAN
+415 AAANDILNRAN
-426 IATYE
+426 IPTYE

-437 RAFLYMVEYSRNLE
+437 RAFLYMVEYTRNQE
-451 LLSQVPPKLSTDLY
+451 LLSQAPAKLSADLF
-465 FDRDFVFRTIYDAFY
+465 FDRDFVFRTIYDCFY
-480 GEREQEDEPDL
+480 GSQEDQEEVD
-491 YSDNGPIVKM
+491 YYQEGPMERM
-501 LPEIE
+501 LDEIT

-518 TDTVLATSA
+518 AETVLATTV
-527 DEAVTLA
+527 DEAVALA
-534 AGLEM
+534 ADMEM
-539 PLVMKLVSPDIIHKT
+539 PLVMKLVSPDISHKS

-561 DLRNEE
+561 DLRNED
-567 DLRRAYDKIM
+567 DLRQAWERIMAGVRAYNP
-577 EGARAFNADARIAGV
+577 EARITGV

-598 AKPDFELLLGCK
+598 ANPDFELLMGSK

-616 PVILFGTGG
+616 PVLLFGSGG
-625 IYAEVMQDQAIG
+625 VYAEVLNDQALG

-645 ARRMMEETRILPL
+645 ARRMMEETRIQPL

-694 INPVVVKNGEPFAV
+694 INPVVVKNGEPCAV
-708 DARIKLVRSE
+708 DARIRLVRDES
-718 GQAPAS
+718 GTTRQ

-753 PEDATLFSEL
+753 PEDAALFTEL
-763 FASLTPTSIYY
+763 FNTLTPTSIYY

-790 FTQVDYDRE
+790 FTQIDYDRE

-810 EERMLGIANIIGEPD
+810 EEQMLGIANIIGEPD

-856 QERGMETVWGTVLAE
+856 QERGMEIVWGTVLSE
-871 NVFMLA
+871 NIYMLG
-877 LGKKLGFTIEQG
+877 LGKKLGFTVTPGG
-889 DDPAEFKLTIDL
+889 DGSEFKLTIDL
-901 TTVKL
+901 KTVKL

>member
-1 MEQFFNPQSIAII
+1 MEQFFNPKSIAVI
-14 GASDKQESIGNT
+14 GASDKPDSIGHT
-26 LIENLIQGG
+26 LVQNLIDGG
-35 YAGTIL
+35 YDGTIL
-41 PVNPNLESIHGI
+41 PVNPHLDEVHGLKAYRAI
-53 KTYASII
+53 T
-60 DAPPFADLAIIA
+60 DAPPFTDLAIVA
-72 VPIASTPDIVRQCVR
+72 VPIAMTPEVVRQCVR

-93 IIIASGGRE
+93 IIIAAGGRE
-102 LGEAGRLVEER
+102 LGEEGRLIEEQ
-113 IRGAAEGSGLRIIGP
+113 ISGAFEGSGLRIIGP
-128 NCLGLIR
+128 NCLGVIR
-135 PAKNLNA
+135 PARKLNA
-142 SFIPGMPFKGIIG
+142 SFIPGMPAHGIIG
-155 FISQSGAIGTACLD
+155 FISQSGAIGTASLD
-169 RATQDHVGFSHFV
+169 RAAMGNVGFSHFI

-190 DFGDMIDVLGN
+190 DFGDMIDYLGN
-201 DGTVKAILIYM
+201 DGNVKAILIYM

-219 KFMSAARAVSQ
+219 KFMSAARAVSRI
-230 VKPIIVLKSGK
+230 KPIIVLKAGK
-241 SKAGA
+241 SEAGA
-246 QAATTHIGAMVGEDA
+246 RAATTHIGAMVGEDA

-308 GIMAADTLGEYGLEP
+308 GIMAADTLAEYNLEP
-323 APIPDEVMTQLNE
+323 APIPDDIMAQLDE
-336 ILPPHWSHTNP
+336 ILPPHWSRNNP

-357 RFTKVMEICLASKE
+357 RFTRAMEICLASRE

-378 MVSEPHIK
+378 MVSEPHIR
-386 PEEVAESLA
+386 PEEVAEALA
-395 KLVKRKRFPVF
+395 RLVKRKRFPVF
-406 ASWMGGNRM
+406 ASWMGGSRM
-415 AKAVDILNKAN
+415 AAANDILNRAN
-426 IATYE
+426 IPTYE

-437 RAFLYMVEYSRNLE
+437 RAFLYMVEYTRNQE
-451 LLSQVPPKLSTDLY
+451 LLSQAPAKLSADLF
-465 FDRDFVFRTIYDAFY
+465 FDRDFVFRTIYDCFY
-480 GEREQEDEPDL
+480 GSQDDQEEVDYYQEGPMERMLDE
-491 YSDNGPIVKM
+491 IT
-501 LPEIE
+501 

-518 TDTVLATSA
+518 AETVLATTV
-527 DEAVTLA
+527 DEAVALA
-534 AGLEM
+534 ADMEM
-539 PLVMKLVSPDIIHKT
+539 PLVMKLVSPDISHKS

-561 DLRNEE
+561 DLRNED
-567 DLRRAYDKIM
+567 DLRQAWERIMAGVRAYNP
-577 EGARAFNADARIAGV
+577 EARITGV

-598 AKPDFELLLGCK
+598 ANPDFELLMGSK

-616 PVILFGTGG
+616 PVLLFGSGG
-625 IYAEVMQDQAIG
+625 VYAEVLNDQALG

-645 ARRMMEETRILPL
+645 ARRMMEETRIQPL

-694 INPVVVKNGEPFAV
+694 INPVVVKNGEPCAV
-708 DARIKLVRSE
+708 DARIRLVRTE
-718 GQAPAS
+718 GGSTRQ

-732 QHLERHDL
+732 QHLVRHVL
-740 TDLDMPLF
+740 SDLDMPLF

-753 PEDATLFSEL
+753 HEDAALFTEL
-763 FASLTPTSIYY
+763 FNTLTPTSIYY

-790 FTQVDYDRE
+790 FTQIDYDRE

-810 EERMLGIANIIGEPD
+810 EEQMLGIANIIGEPD

-856 QERGMETVWGTVLAE
+856 QERGMEIVWGTVLSE
-871 NVFMLA
+871 NIYMLG
-877 LGKKLGFTIEQG
+877 LGKKLGFTVTPGG
-889 DDPAEFKLTIDL
+889 DGSEFKLTIDL
-901 TTVKL
+901 KTVKL

>member
-1 MEQFFNPQSIAII
+1 MEQFFNPKSIAVI
-14 GASDKQESIGNT
+14 GASDKPDSIGHT
-26 LIENLIQGG
+26 LVQNLIDGG
-35 YAGTIL
+35 YDGTIL
-41 PVNPNLESIHGI
+41 PVNPHLEEVHGLKAYRAI
-53 KTYASII
+53 T
-60 DAPPFADLAIIA
+60 DAPPFTDLAIVA
-72 VPIASTPDIVRQCVR
+72 VPIAMTPEVVRQCVR

-93 IIIASGGRE
+93 IIIAAGGRE
-102 LGEAGRLVEER
+102 LGEEGRLIEEQ
-113 IRGAAEGSGLRIIGP
+113 ISGAFEGSGLRIIGP
-128 NCLGLIR
+128 NCLGVIR
-135 PAKNLNA
+135 PARKLNA
-142 SFIPGMPFKGIIG
+142 SFIPGMPAHGIIG
-155 FISQSGAIGTACLD
+155 FISQSGAIGTASLD
-169 RATQDHVGFSHFV
+169 RAAMGNVGFSHFI

-190 DFGDMIDVLGN
+190 DFGDMIDYLGN
-201 DGTVKAILIYM
+201 DGNVKAILIYM

-219 KFMSAARAVSQ
+219 KFMSAARAVSRI
-230 VKPIIVLKSGK
+230 KPIIVLKAGK
-241 SKAGA
+241 SEAGA
-246 QAATTHIGAMVGEDA
+246 RAATTHIGAMVGEDA

-274 VPTLARLFDCAELMA
+274 VPTLARLFDCSELMA

-308 GIMAADTLGEYGLEP
+308 GIMAADTLAEYNLEP
-323 APIPDEVMTQLNE
+323 APIPDDIMAQLDE
-336 ILPPHWSHTNP
+336 ILPPHWSRNNP

-357 RFTKVMEICLASKE
+357 RFTRAMEICLASRE

-378 MVSEPHIK
+378 MVSEPHIR
-386 PEEVAESLA
+386 PEEVAEALA
-395 KLVKRKRFPVF
+395 GLVKRKRFPVF
-406 ASWMGGNRM
+406 ASWMGGSRM
-415 AKAVDILNKAN
+415 AAANDILNRAN
-426 IATYE
+426 IPTYE

-437 RAFLYMVEYSRNLE
+437 RAFLYMVEYTRNQE
-451 LLSQVPPKLSTDLY
+451 LLSQAPAKLSADLF
-465 FDRDFVFRTIYDAFY
+465 FDRDFVFRTIYDCFY
-480 GEREQEDEPDL
+480 GSQEDQEEVD
-491 YSDNGPIVKM
+491 YYQEGPMERM
-501 LPEIE
+501 LDEIT

-518 TDTVLATSA
+518 AETVLATTV
-527 DEAVTLA
+527 DEAVALA
-534 AGLEM
+534 ADMEM
-539 PLVMKLVSPDIIHKT
+539 PLVMKLVSPDISHKS

-561 DLRNEE
+561 DLRNED
-567 DLRRAYDKIM
+567 DLRQAWERIMAGVRAYNP
-577 EGARAFNADARIAGV
+577 EARITGV

-598 AKPDFELLLGCK
+598 ANPDFELLMGSK

-616 PVILFGTGG
+616 PVLLFGSGG
-625 IYAEVMQDQAIG
+625 VYAEVLNDQALG

-645 ARRMMEETRILPL
+645 ARRMMEETRIQPL

-694 INPVVVKNGEPFAV
+694 INPVVVKNGEPCAV
-708 DARIKLVRSE
+708 DARIRLVRDES
-718 GQAPAS
+718 GTTRQ

-753 PEDATLFSEL
+753 PEDAALFTEL
-763 FASLTPTSIYY
+763 FNTLTPTSIYY

-790 FTQVDYDRE
+790 FTQIDYDRE

-810 EERMLGIANIIGEPD
+810 EEQMLGIANIIGEPD

-839 QGVGIGAKLL
+839 QGIGIGAKLL

-856 QERGMETVWGTVLAE
+856 QERGMEIVWGTVLSE
-871 NVFMLA
+871 NIYMLG
-877 LGKKLGFTIEQG
+877 LGKKLGFTVTPGG
-889 DDPAEFKLTIDL
+889 DGSEFKLTIDL
-901 TTVKL
+901 KTVKL